1 MKKRIISLLMALVL
15 AFSLLPTAA
24 FAADHADQVRV
35 IVENTTYTAADA
47 PWTGTLV
54 DKWVDLKSDS
64 TMMSC
69 MVDALGSYSQTGAE
83 SGYISEINGLRAG
96 AGNYMAGWMGTLNDW
111 FTNAGFSEF
120 TVKDGTLKAGDEIH
134 LMYSM
139 NGGEDLGGS
148 WGNTDK
154 TVKNVTFSAGTLDK
168 AFDKDAHEYTLTIP
182 ADVSSV
188 VVTPT
193 ASNKNYQ
200 VRTSVGGTEYAR
212 TAEVPVADGAVIT
225 VKCGDPSWPSMNDN
239 DGEAQSYT
247 FKVEQEGANRAPTI
261 RGDAVAEATLEV
273 GMSYTLDLSKIFVDV
288 NGDELTYQVSVN
300 GAKAAAAAPSY
311 TYTPDAAGTVT
322 LAFTASD
329 GALTSEP
336 YTVTLHVNEVGHAYP
351 FEFKGLHSAQLSD
364 IKVYTYTDGV
374 KGTQNLLEGKSTE
387 ADGYKLKYTTEL
399 AAGDYWV
406 DGYDANGDCNGGLA
420 VSVAVGGGEISLSR
434 VNEIYATNS
443 GWVKDTDYSISYQLV
458 MADGTERESTL
469 GTANSYGTAYTS
481 GLYVAGETVKA
492 TLTPIGDKA
501 ADYVATT
508 VTKTASDTKDGYA
521 LSISAAIPAATT
533 VTVKAPAGSTV
544 SVGTFR
550 NYWSYEF
557 AEPTAVTDDA
567 DGVTASFTLA
577 VVPERDSYMN
587 YNYHFVRVQHPD
599 GVTYWT
605 FGKWNTAQTI
615 TVTSEDL
622 HIGDAKN
629 TKDSVYRFDQNMYDR
644 ADIYLNVNRQGYI
657 NMETG
662 ATRELDAFRN
672 WQAIESFM
680 NTQIALPDMHY
691 QVIDFDGNPSDVVSV
706 TPDANNSS
714 LATLTANKAG
724 TAIVLVTYD
733 AMTHMQ
739 GQSSTDSK
747 VFSAIWPECTGVFVV
762 SVDNDGSAIETNM
775 EIARPGVNVTKD
787 EQKYLD
793 AEHDILFYLGNAGAS
808 YTFTP
813 ESGTTVSVARSTV
826 SDKLTFSGFTT
837 DGVAVDSET
846 GAVTVTGL
854 TTGRHIIRVEKNG
867 TATYQVVTARQVS
880 YDLVDADGNV
890 LPANTEYKA
899 GDTVYLQFHDLLSPK
914 EKLSG
919 VYNHTFILYYE
930 DADGNKYQSAAP
942 AGFGGMYDFNGN
954 PVRQR
959 ITITIPKDCSTL
971 SYDLTGAIKIGGFGG
986 VPTHRSV
993 SYTKGIDRQY
1003 GTSAAAVLAQLPALS
1018 LKLEG
1023 WHVNDA
1029 IEKINAIGTVTPDSG
1044 DAIAAARSAYDALTA
1059 AQKEQ
1064 VTNADVLTAAEA
1076 RYTDVVAIDGAE
1088 KAIDAIGEV
1097 TLTSGDAIAAARAA
1111 YDALTDSQKAE
1122 VSNYDTLLAAEARLA
1137 ELEDAA
1143 ARAAYAENAYQTT
1156 GDLLETLG
1164 TPDVGSVGGEWM
1176 VIGLARSGRTV
1187 PDGYYENVVKYVQ
1200 ENCDADERLDENRA
1214 TDNAR
1219 VILALTAIGKDVT
1232 NVGGHNLLAGLDE
1245 MSYVTYQG
1253 INGPIWTLIAL
1264 DSHDYAPQGDVT
1276 REKLI
1281 DAILGAQLP
1290 DGGWDMMGKAADTD
1304 ITAMAIQALAPYYDT
1319 NDAVKAAVD
1328 KALDALSA
1336 MQNDDGTF
1344 STAFSG
1350 KTSESTAQV
1359 IVALTALGI
1368 NPATD
1373 SRFIKNGV
1381 NAVDGLCSFYVDGGG
1396 FRHIASGDLDGMAT
1410 EQSYYAL
1417 AAYYRLLAG
1426 QTSLYDMSDV
1436 TITPAPVT
1444 PDQPTN
1450 PDKPSTGDR
1459 GVMLWVAAL
1468 GVSGLAAAAVVG
1480 SKKREE
1486 A

>member
-83 SGYISEINGLRAG
+83 SGYISEINDLRAG
-96 AGNYMAGWMGTLNDW
+96 AGGAMSGWMGTLNDW
-111 FTNAGFSEF
+111 FTNFGFSEF

-168 AFDKDAHEYTLTIP
+168 AFEKNTHEYTLTIP
-182 ADVSSV
+182 ADVSGV

-225 VKCGDPSWPSMNDN
+225 VKCGDPSWPSMNAN

-261 RGDAVAEATLEV
+261 RGDAAAEATLEV

-336 YTVTLHVNEVGHAYP
+336 YTVTLHVYEKGHAYP

-406 DGYDANGDCNGGLA
+406 DGYDANGDFNGGT
-420 VSVAVGGGEISLSR
+420 VISVAMGGGEVTLGR
-434 VNEIYATNS
+434 VYQIYASNS

-469 GTANSYGTAYTS
+469 GTADSWGTVYTS
-481 GLYVAGETVKA
+481 GLYAAGDTVNA

-501 ADYVATT
+501 AGYLATT
-508 VTKTASDTKDGYA
+508 VTKTTDASSGG
-521 LSISAAIPAATT
+521 LSMSASVPAAIDVT
-533 VTVKAPAGSTV
+533 VTAPAGSTI
-544 SVGTFR
+544 STGTFG
-550 NYWSYEF
+550 SYYTYQF
-557 AEPTAVTDDA
+557 FTAESVENVGGNVKATFRVPT
-567 DGVTASFTLA
+567 S
-577 VVPERDSYMN
+577 SYN
-587 YNYHFVRVQHPD
+587 HFLRVQNPD

-605 FGKWNTAQTI
+605 FAKWTSAQDI
-615 TVTSEDL
+615 TVTKEDL
-622 HIGDAKN
+622 HIGEKDC
-629 TKDSVYRFDQNMYDR
+629 TKDSVYRFDKNMYDR
-644 ADIYLNVNRQGYI
+644 AGIYLNVNRQGYI
-657 NMETG
+657 NMESG

-672 WQAIESFM
+672 WQAIEGFM
-680 NTQIALPDMHY
+680 NSQIALPDMHY

-739 GQSSTDSK
+739 GQSSTDNK

-775 EIARPGVNVTKD
+775 EIARPGINVTKD
-787 EQKYLD
+787 EQKYID

-880 YDLVDADGNV
+880 YDLVDANGNV

-899 GDTVYLQFHDLLSPK
+899 GDKVYVQFHDLISPQ

-919 VYNHTFILYYE
+919 VYNFNFSLYYE
-930 DADGNKYQSAAP
+930 GENGTFFQSKP
-942 AGFGGMYDFNGN
+942 GSPFGVYDFSGN
-954 PVRQR
+954 PVRQL
-959 ITITIPKDCSTL
+959 IEITIPEGWTDL
-971 SYDLTGAIKIGGFGG
+971 AYDLTGAIKVGGFGG
-986 VPTHRSV
+986 VPTHRGV
-993 SYTKGIDRQY
+993 SYTKGMDRQY
-1003 GTSAAAVLAQLPALS
+1003 GTSPAAVLAQLPALS

-1044 DAIAAARSAYDALTA
+1044 DAIAAARSAYDALTDS
-1059 AQKEQ
+1059 QKAE
-1064 VTNADVLTAAEA
+1064 VNNYDTLLAAEA
-1076 RYTDVVAIDGAE
+1076 RYTDVVAIDGVE

-1122 VSNYDTLLAAEARLA
+1122 VSNYNTLLAAEARLA

-1164 TPDVGSVGGEWM
+1164 TPNVGSVGGEWM
-1176 VIGLARSGRTV
+1176 VIGLTRSGRTV

-1200 ENCDADERLDENRA
+1200 ENC
-1214 TDNAR
+1214 NA
-1219 VILALTAIGKDVT
+1219 
-1232 NVGGHNLLAGLDE
+1232 DE

-1373 SRFIKNGV
+1373 SRFIKNGL

-1444 PDQPTN
+1444 PDQPDQPTN

>member
-69 MVDALGSYSQTGAE
+69 MVDALGSYPQTGAE
-83 SGYISEINGLRAG
+83 SNYISEINGLSSQGG
-96 AGNYMAGWMGTLNDW
+96 AMSGWMGTLNDW
-111 FTNAGFSEF
+111 FTNEGFGAF
-120 TVKDGTLKAGDEIH
+120 TAAKGTLKAGDEIRI
-134 LMYSM
+134 MYTC
-139 NGGEDLGGS
+139 NYGEDLGGS
-148 WGNTDK
+148 WSNTDK
-154 TVKNVTFSAGTLDK
+154 TVKNVAFSAGTLDK
-168 AFDKDAHEYTLTIP
+168 AFEKNTHEYTLTIP

-225 VKCGDPSWPSMNDN
+225 VKCGDPSWPSMNPN

-261 RGDAVAEATLEV
+261 RGDAAAEATLEV

-336 YTVTLHVNEVGHAYP
+336 YTVTLHVYEKGHAYP
-351 FEFKGLHSAQLSD
+351 FEFKGLHNAQLSD

-406 DGYDANGDCNGGLA
+406 DGYDANGDFNGGT
-420 VSVAVGGGEISLSR
+420 VISVAVGGGEVTLGR
-434 VNEIYATNS
+434 VYQIYASNS
-443 GWVKDTDYSISYQLV
+443 GWVKDTDYSVSYQLV

-469 GTANSYGTAYTS
+469 GTADSWGTVYTS
-481 GLYVAGETVKA
+481 GLYAAGDTVNA

-501 ADYVATT
+501 AGYLATT
-508 VTKTASDTKDGYA
+508 VTKTTDASSGG
-521 LSISAAIPAATT
+521 LSMSASVPAAIDVT
-533 VTVKAPAGSTV
+533 VTAPAGSSIST
-544 SVGTFR
+544 GTFG
-550 NYWSYEF
+550 SYYTYQF
-557 AEPTAVTDDA
+557 FTAESVENVGGNVKATFRVPT
-567 DGVTASFTLA
+567 S
-577 VVPERDSYMN
+577 SYN
-587 YNYHFVRVQHPD
+587 HFLRVQNPD

-605 FGKWNTAQTI
+605 FAKWTSAQDI
-615 TVTSEDL
+615 TVTKEDL
-622 HIGDAKN
+622 HIGEKDC
-629 TKDSVYRFDQNMYDR
+629 TKDSVYRFDKNMYDR
-644 ADIYLNVNRQGYI
+644 AGIYLNVNRQGYI
-657 NMETG
+657 NMESG

-672 WQAIESFM
+672 WQAIESFS
-680 NTQIALPDMHY
+680 NSQIALPDMHY
-691 QVIDFDGNPSDVVSV
+691 QVIDFDGNPSDVVFV
-706 TPDANNSS
+706 TPDANNSG

-747 VFSAIWPECTGVFVV
+747 VFSAIWPELTGVFVV
-762 SVDNDGSAIETNM
+762 SVDNDGSAIETNTFLDRM
-775 EIARPGVNVTKD
+775 NANVTKD
-787 EQKYLD
+787 EQKYID

-899 GDTVYLQFHDLLSPK
+899 GDKVYVQFHDLISPK

-919 VYNHTFILYYE
+919 VYNFNFSLYYE
-930 DADGNKYQSAAP
+930 GENGTFFQSKP
-942 AGFGGMYDFNGN
+942 GSPFGVYDFSGN
-954 PVRQR
+954 PVRQL
-959 ITITIPKDCSTL
+959 IEITIPEGWTDL
-971 SYDLTGAIKIGGFGG
+971 AYDLTGAIKVGGFGG
-986 VPTHRSV
+986 VPTHRGV

-1044 DAIAAARSAYDALTA
+1044 DAIAAARSAYDALTD

-1064 VTNADVLTAAEA
+1064 VTNADTLTAAEA
-1076 RYTDVVAIDGAE
+1076 RYTDVIAIDGVE

-1122 VSNYDTLLAAEARLA
+1122 VNNYNTLLAAEARLA

-1164 TPDVGSVGGEWM
+1164 TPNVGSVGGEWM

-1219 VILALTAIGKDVT
+1219 VILALTSIGKDVT

-1373 SRFIKNGV
+1373 SRFIKNGL

>member
-1 MKKRIISLLMALVL
+1 
-15 AFSLLPTAA
+15 
-24 FAADHADQVRV
+24 
-35 IVENTTYTAADA
+35 
-47 PWTGTLV
+47 
-54 DKWVDLKSDS
+54 
-64 TMMSC
+64 
-69 MVDALGSYSQTGAE
+69 
-83 SGYISEINGLRAG
+83 
-96 AGNYMAGWMGTLNDW
+96 MGTLNDW
-111 FTNAGFSEF
+111 FTNEGFGAF
-120 TVKDGTLKAGDEIH
+120 TAAKGTLKAGDEIH

-139 NGGEDLGGS
+139 NGGEDLGGI

-261 RGDAVAEATLEV
+261 RGDAAAEAALEV

-336 YTVTLHVNEVGHAYP
+336 YTVTLHVYEKGHAYP
-351 FEFKGLHSAQLSD
+351 FEFKGLHSMQLSD

-406 DGYDANGDCNGGLA
+406 DGYDANGDFNGGLA

-469 GTANSYGTAYTS
+469 GTANPYGTAYTS

-501 ADYVATT
+501 AGYLATT

-521 LSISAAIPAATT
+521 LSMSASIPAAIDVT
-533 VTVKAPAGSTV
+533 VTAPAGSTI
-544 SVGTFR
+544 STGTFG
-550 NYWSYEF
+550 SYYTYQF
-557 AEPTAVTDDA
+557 FTAESVENVGGNVKATFRVPTT
-567 DGVTASFTLA
+567 TS
-577 VVPERDSYMN
+577 SYN
-587 YNYHFVRVQHPD
+587 HFLRVQNPD

-605 FGKWNTAQTI
+605 FAKWTSAQDI
-615 TVTSEDL
+615 TVTKEDL
-622 HIGDAKN
+622 HIGEMDC
-629 TKDSVYRFDQNMYDR
+629 TKDSVYRFDKNVYDR

-657 NMETG
+657 NMKSG

-672 WQAIESFM
+672 WQAIEGYM
-680 NTQIALPDMHY
+680 NNQIALPDMHY

-775 EIARPGVNVTKD
+775 EIARPGVNVTKN
-787 EQKYLD
+787 EQKYID
-793 AEHDILFYLGNAGAS
+793 AEHDILFYLGNDGAS

-880 YDLVDADGNV
+880 YDLVDANGNV

-899 GDTVYLQFHDLLSPK
+899 GDKVYVQFHDLISPQ

-919 VYNHTFILYYE
+919 VYNFSFSLYYE
-930 DADGNKYQSAAP
+930 GENGTFFQSKP
-942 AGFGGMYDFNGN
+942 GSPYGVYDFSGN
-954 PVRQR
+954 PVRQL
-959 ITITIPKDCSTL
+959 IEITIPEGWTDL
-971 SYDLTGAIKIGGFGG
+971 AYDLTGAIKVGGFGG
-986 VPTHRSV
+986 VPTHRGV
-993 SYTKGIDRQY
+993 SYTKGMDRQY
-1003 GTSAAAVLAQLPALS
+1003 GTSPAAVLAQLPALS

-1044 DAIAAARSAYDALTA
+1044 AAIAAARSAYNALTA

-1122 VSNYDTLLAAEARLA
+1122 VSNYNTLLAAEARFA
-1137 ELEDAA
+1137 ELKDAA

-1164 TPDVGSVGGEWM
+1164 TPNVGSVGGEWM

-1200 ENCDADERLDENRA
+1200 ENCDA
-1214 TDNAR
+1214 
-1219 VILALTAIGKDVT
+1219 
-1232 NVGGHNLLAGLDE
+1232 DE

>member
-1 MKKRIISLLMALVL
+1 
-15 AFSLLPTAA
+15 
-24 FAADHADQVRV
+24 
-35 IVENTTYTAADA
+35 
-47 PWTGTLV
+47 
-54 DKWVDLKSDS
+54 
-64 TMMSC
+64 MMSC
-69 MVDALGSYSQTGAE
+69 MVDALGSYPQTGAE
-83 SGYISEINGLRAG
+83 SGYISEINGLKAG
-96 AGNYMAGWMGTLNDW
+96 AGGNYMAGWMGTLNDW
-111 FTNAGFSEF
+111 FTNEGFGAF
-120 TVKDGTLKAGDEIH
+120 TAAKGTLKAGDEIH

-139 NGGEDLGGS
+139 NGGEDLGGI

-261 RGDAVAEATLEV
+261 RGDAAAEAALEV

-336 YTVTLHVNEVGHAYP
+336 YTATLHVYEKGHAYP
-351 FEFKGLHSAQLSD
+351 FEFKGLHSMQLSD
-364 IKVYTYTDGV
+364 IKVYTYTNGV

-406 DGYDANGDCNGGLA
+406 DGYDANGDFNGGLA

-469 GTANSYGTAYTS
+469 GTANPYGTAYTS

-501 ADYVATT
+501 AGYLATT

-521 LSISAAIPAATT
+521 LSMSASIPSAIDVT
-533 VTVKAPAGSTV
+533 VTAPAGSTI
-544 SVGTFR
+544 STGTFG
-550 NYWSYEF
+550 SYYTYQF
-557 AEPTAVTDDA
+557 FTAESVENVGGNVKATFRVPTT
-567 DGVTASFTLA
+567 TS
-577 VVPERDSYMN
+577 SYN
-587 YNYHFVRVQHPD
+587 HFLRVQNPD

-605 FGKWNTAQTI
+605 FAKWTSAQDI
-615 TVTSEDL
+615 TVTKEDL
-622 HIGDAKN
+622 HIGEMDC
-629 TKDSVYRFDQNMYDR
+629 TKDSVYRFDKNVYDR

-657 NMETG
+657 NMKSG

-672 WQAIESFM
+672 WQAIEGFM
-680 NTQIALPDMHY
+680 NNQIALPDMHY

-787 EQKYLD
+787 EQKYID
-793 AEHDILFYLGNAGAS
+793 AEHDILFYLGNDGAS

-880 YDLVDADGNV
+880 YDLVDANGNV

-899 GDTVYLQFHDLLSPK
+899 GDKVYVQFHDLISPQ

-919 VYNHTFILYYE
+919 VYNFSFSLYYE
-930 DADGNKYQSAAP
+930 GENGTFFQSKP
-942 AGFGGMYDFNGN
+942 GSPYGVYDFSGN
-954 PVRQR
+954 PVRQL
-959 ITITIPKDCSTL
+959 IEITIPEGWTDL
-971 SYDLTGAIKIGGFGG
+971 AYDLTGAIKVGGFGG
-986 VPTHRSV
+986 VPTHRGV
-993 SYTKGIDRQY
+993 SYTKGMDRQY
-1003 GTSAAAVLAQLPALS
+1003 GTSPAAVLAQLPALS

-1122 VSNYDTLLAAEARLA
+1122 VSNYNTLLAAEARFA
-1137 ELEDAA
+1137 ELKDAA

-1164 TPDVGSVGGEWM
+1164 TPNVGSVGGEWM

-1200 ENCDADERLDENRA
+1200 ENCDA
-1214 TDNAR
+1214 
-1219 VILALTAIGKDVT
+1219 
-1232 NVGGHNLLAGLDE
+1232 DE

>member
-69 MVDALGSYSQTGAE
+69 MVDALGSYPQTGAE
-83 SGYISEINGLRAG
+83 SGYISEINGLKAG
-96 AGNYMAGWMGTLNDW
+96 AGGNYMAGWMGTLNDW
-111 FTNAGFSEF
+111 FTNEGFGAF
-120 TVKDGTLKAGDEIH
+120 TAAKGTLKAGDEIH

-139 NGGEDLGGS
+139 NGGEDLGGI

-261 RGDAVAEATLEV
+261 RGDAAAEATLEV

-406 DGYDANGDCNGGLA
+406 DGYDANGDFNGGLA
-420 VSVAVGGGEISLSR
+420 ISVAVGGGDVTVSR
-434 VNEIYATNS
+434 VYQIYASNS

-501 ADYVATT
+501 AGYLATT

-521 LSISAAIPAATT
+521 LSMSASIPAAIDVT
-533 VTVKAPAGSTV
+533 VTAPAGSTI
-544 SVGTFR
+544 STGTFG
-550 NYWSYEF
+550 SYYTYQF
-557 AEPTAVTDDA
+557 FTAESVENVGGNVKATFRVPTT
-567 DGVTASFTLA
+567 TS
-577 VVPERDSYMN
+577 SYN
-587 YNYHFVRVQHPD
+587 HFLRVQNPD

-605 FGKWNTAQTI
+605 FAKWTESQNI
-615 TVTSEDL
+615 TVTKEDL

-629 TKDSVYRFDQNMYDR
+629 TKDSVYRFDKNMYDR
-644 ADIYLNVNRQGYI
+644 AGIYLNVNRQGYI

-672 WQAIESFM
+672 WQAIENAS

-691 QVIDFDGNPSDVVSV
+691 QVVDFNGNPSDVVSI
-706 TPDANNSS
+706 TPDANNSNI
-714 LATLTANKAG
+714 ATMKANKAG

-775 EIARPGVNVTKD
+775 EIARPGVKVTKD
-787 EQKYLD
+787 EQKYID
-793 AEHDILFYLGNAGAS
+793 AEHDILFYLGNVGAS

-899 GDTVYLQFHDLLSPK
+899 GDKVYVQFHDLISPK

-919 VYNHTFILYYE
+919 VYNHNFSLYYE
-930 DADGNKYQSAAP
+930 GENGTFFQSKP
-942 AGFGGMYDFNGN
+942 GSPFGVYDFSGN
-954 PVRQR
+954 PVRQL
-959 ITITIPKDCSTL
+959 IEITIPEGWTDL
-971 SYDLTGAIKIGGFGG
+971 AYDLTGAIKVGGFGG
-986 VPTHRSV
+986 VPTHRGV
-993 SYTKGIDRQY
+993 SYTKGMDRQY

-1044 DAIAAARSAYDALTA
+1044 DAIAAARSAYDALTD

-1064 VTNADVLTAAEA
+1064 VTNADTLTAAEA

-1122 VSNYDTLLAAEARLA
+1122 VSNYNTLLAAEARLA
-1137 ELEDAA
+1137 ELKDAA

-1164 TPDVGSVGGEWM
+1164 TPNVGSVGGEWM

-1373 SRFIKNGV
+1373 SRFIKNGL

>member
-96 AGNYMAGWMGTLNDW
+96 AGGNYMAGWMGTLNDW

-154 TVKNVTFSAGTLDK
+154 TVKNVMFSAGTLDK
-168 AFDKDAHEYTLTIP
+168 AFDKNTHEYTLTIP

-261 RGDAVAEATLEV
+261 RGDAAAEATLEV

-336 YTVTLHVNEVGHAYP
+336 YTVTLHVYEKGHAYP

-406 DGYDANGDCNGGLA
+406 DGYDANGDFNGGT
-420 VSVAVGGGEISLSR
+420 VISVAVGGGEVTLGR
-434 VNEIYATNS
+434 VYQIYASNS

-469 GTANSYGTAYTS
+469 GTADSWGTVYTS
-481 GLYVAGETVKA
+481 GLYAAGDTVKA

-501 ADYVATT
+501 AGYLATT
-508 VTKTASDTKDGYA
+508 VTKTTDASSGG
-521 LSISAAIPAATT
+521 LSMSASVPAAIDVT
-533 VTVKAPAGSTV
+533 VTAPAGSTI
-544 SVGTFR
+544 STGTFG
-550 NYWSYEF
+550 SYYTYQF
-557 AEPTAVTDDA
+557 FTAESVENVGGNVKATFRVPT
-567 DGVTASFTLA
+567 S
-577 VVPERDSYMN
+577 SYN
-587 YNYHFVRVQHPD
+587 HFLRVQNPD

-605 FGKWNTAQTI
+605 FAKWTSAQDI
-615 TVTSEDL
+615 TVTKEDL
-622 HIGDAKN
+622 HIGETDC
-629 TKDSVYRFDQNMYDR
+629 TKDSVYRFDKNVYDR
-644 ADIYLNVNRQGYI
+644 AGIYLNINRQGYI
-657 NMETG
+657 NMESG

-672 WQAIESFM
+672 WQAIENFM
-680 NTQIALPDMHY
+680 NSQIALPDMHY

-775 EIARPGVNVTKD
+775 EIARPGINVTKD
-787 EQKYLD
+787 EQKYID

-899 GDTVYLQFHDLLSPK
+899 GDKVYVQFHDLISPK

-919 VYNHTFILYYE
+919 VYNFNFSLYYE
-930 DADGNKYQSAAP
+930 GENGTFFQSKP
-942 AGFGGMYDFNGN
+942 GSPFGVYDFSGN
-954 PVRQR
+954 PVRQL
-959 ITITIPKDCSTL
+959 IEITIPEGWTDL
-971 SYDLTGAIKIGGFGG
+971 AYDLTGAIKVGGFGG
-986 VPTHRSV
+986 VPTHRGV

-1122 VSNYDTLLAAEARLA
+1122 VSNYDTLLAAEARFA
-1137 ELEDAA
+1137 ELKDAA

-1164 TPDVGSVGGEWM
+1164 TPNVGSVGGEWM

>member
-83 SGYISEINGLRAG
+83 SGYISEINDLRAG
-96 AGNYMAGWMGTLNDW
+96 AGGAMSGWMGTLNDW
-111 FTNAGFSEF
+111 FTNFGFSEF

-148 WGNTDK
+148 WENTDK
-154 TVKNVTFSAGTLDK
+154 TVKDVTFSAGTLDK

-182 ADVSSV
+182 ADVSGV

-225 VKCGDPSWPSMNDN
+225 VKCGDPSWPSMNAN

-261 RGDAVAEATLEV
+261 RGDAAAEATLEV

-336 YTVTLHVNEVGHAYP
+336 YTVTLHVYEKGHAYP
-351 FEFKGLHSAQLSD
+351 FEFKGLHNAQLSD

-406 DGYDANGDCNGGLA
+406 DGYDANGDFNGGTA
-420 VSVAVGGGEISLSR
+420 ISVAVGGGEVTLGR
-434 VNEIYATNS
+434 VYQIYASNS
-443 GWVKDTDYSISYQLV
+443 GWVKDTDYSVSYQLV

-469 GTANSYGTAYTS
+469 GTADSWGTVYTS
-481 GLYVAGETVKA
+481 GLYVAGDTVKA

-501 ADYVATT
+501 AGYLATT
-508 VTKTASDTKDGYA
+508 VTKTTDASSGG
-521 LSISAAIPAATT
+521 LSMSASVPAAIDVT
-533 VTVKAPAGSTV
+533 VTAPAGSSIST
-544 SVGTFR
+544 GTFG
-550 NYWSYEF
+550 SYYTYQF
-557 AEPTAVTDDA
+557 FTAESVENVGGNVKATFRVPT
-567 DGVTASFTLA
+567 S
-577 VVPERDSYMN
+577 SYN
-587 YNYHFVRVQHPD
+587 HFLRVQNPD

-605 FGKWNTAQTI
+605 FAKWTSAQDI
-615 TVTSEDL
+615 TVTKEDL
-622 HIGDAKN
+622 HIGETDC
-629 TKDSVYRFDQNMYDR
+629 TKDSVYRFDKNMYDR
-644 ADIYLNVNRQGYI
+644 AGIYLNVNRQGYI
-657 NMETG
+657 NMESG

-672 WQAIESFM
+672 WQAIENFM
-680 NTQIALPDMHY
+680 NSQIALPDMHY

-775 EIARPGVNVTKD
+775 EIARPGINVTKD
-787 EQKYLD
+787 EQKYID

-899 GDTVYLQFHDLLSPK
+899 GDKVYVQFHDLISPK

-919 VYNHTFILYYE
+919 VYNFNFSLYYE
-930 DADGNKYQSAAP
+930 GENGTFFQSKP
-942 AGFGGMYDFNGN
+942 GSPFGVYDFSGN
-954 PVRQR
+954 PVRQL
-959 ITITIPKDCSTL
+959 IEITIPEGWTDL
-971 SYDLTGAIKIGGFGG
+971 AYDLTGAIKVGGFGG
-986 VPTHRSV
+986 VPTHRGV

-1044 DAIAAARSAYDALTA
+1044 DAIAAARSAYDALTDS
-1059 AQKEQ
+1059 QKAE
-1064 VTNADVLTAAEA
+1064 VNNYDTLLAAEA
-1076 RYTDVVAIDGAE
+1076 RYTDVVAIDGVE

-1122 VSNYDTLLAAEARLA
+1122 VSNYNTLLAAEARLA

-1164 TPDVGSVGGEWM
+1164 TPNVGSVGGEWM

-1200 ENCDADERLDENRA
+1200 ENCNADERLDENRA

-1373 SRFIKNGV
+1373 SRFIKNGL

>member
-96 AGNYMAGWMGTLNDW
+96 AGGAMAGWMGTLNDW
-111 FTNAGFSEF
+111 FTNFGFSEF

-225 VKCGDPSWPSMNDN
+225 VKCGDPSWPSMNAN

-261 RGDAVAEATLEV
+261 RGDAAAEATLEV

-336 YTVTLHVNEVGHAYP
+336 YTVTLHVYEKGHAYP

-406 DGYDANGDCNGGLA
+406 DGYDANGDFNGGT
-420 VSVAVGGGEISLSR
+420 VISVAVGGGEVTLGR
-434 VNEIYATNS
+434 VYQIYASNS
-443 GWVKDTDYSISYQLV
+443 GWVKDTDYSVSYQLV

-469 GTANSYGTAYTS
+469 GTADSWGTVYTS
-481 GLYVAGETVKA
+481 GLYVAGDTVNA

-501 ADYVATT
+501 AGYLATT
-508 VTKTASDTKDGYA
+508 VTKTTDASSGG
-521 LSISAAIPAATT
+521 LSMSASIPAAIDVT
-533 VTVKAPAGSTV
+533 VTAPAGSTI
-544 SVGTFR
+544 STGTFG
-550 NYWSYEF
+550 SYYTYQF
-557 AEPTAVTDDA
+557 FTAESVENVGGNVKATFRVPT
-567 DGVTASFTLA
+567 S
-577 VVPERDSYMN
+577 SYN
-587 YNYHFVRVQHPD
+587 HFLRVQNPD

-605 FGKWNTAQTI
+605 FAKWTSAQDI
-615 TVTSEDL
+615 TVTKEDL
-622 HIGDAKN
+622 HIGETDC
-629 TKDSVYRFDQNMYDR
+629 TKDSVYRFDKNMYDR
-644 ADIYLNVNRQGYI
+644 AGIYLNVNRQGYI
-657 NMETG
+657 NMESG

-672 WQAIESFM
+672 WQAIENFM
-680 NTQIALPDMHY
+680 NSQIALPDMHY

-747 VFSAIWPECTGVFVV
+747 VFSAIWPELTGVFVV

-775 EIARPGVNVTKD
+775 EIARPGIKVTKD
-787 EQKYLD
+787 EQKYID

-899 GDTVYLQFHDLLSPK
+899 GDKVYVQFHDLISPK

-919 VYNHTFILYYE
+919 VYNFNFSLYYE
-930 DADGNKYQSAAP
+930 GENGTFFQSKP
-942 AGFGGMYDFNGN
+942 GSPFGVYDFSGN
-954 PVRQR
+954 PVRQL
-959 ITITIPKDCSTL
+959 IEITIPEGWTDL
-971 SYDLTGAIKIGGFGG
+971 AYDLTGAIKVGGFGG
-986 VPTHRSV
+986 VPTHRGV

-1044 DAIAAARSAYDALTA
+1044 DAIAAARSAYDALTD

-1064 VTNADVLTAAEA
+1064 VTNADTLTAAEA
-1076 RYTDVVAIDGAE
+1076 RYTDVIAIDGVE

-1137 ELEDAA
+1137 ELKDAA

-1164 TPDVGSVGGEWM
+1164 TPNVGSVGGEWM

-1373 SRFIKNGV
+1373 SRFIKNGL

-1444 PDQPTN
+1444 PDQPDQPTN

>member
-69 MVDALGSYSQTGAE
+69 MVDALGSYPQTGAE
-83 SGYISEINGLRAG
+83 SGCISEINGLKAG
-96 AGNYMAGWMGTLNDW
+96 AGGNYMAGWMGTLNDW
-111 FTNAGFSEF
+111 FTNEGFGAF
-120 TVKDGTLKAGDEIH
+120 TAAKGTLKAGDEIH

-148 WGNTDK
+148 WENTDK

-168 AFDKDAHEYTLTIP
+168 AFEKNTHEYTLTIP
-182 ADVSSV
+182 ADVSGV

-225 VKCGDPSWPSMNDN
+225 VKCGDPSWPSMNAN

-261 RGDAVAEATLEV
+261 RGDAAAEATLEV

-336 YTVTLHVNEVGHAYP
+336 YTVTLYVYEKGHAYP
-351 FEFKGLHSAQLSD
+351 FEFKGLHNAQLSD

-406 DGYDANGDCNGGLA
+406 DGYDANGDFNGGS
-420 VSVAVGGGEISLSR
+420 VISVAVGGGEVTLGR
-434 VNEIYATNS
+434 VYQIYASNS

-469 GTANSYGTAYTS
+469 GTADSWGTVYTS
-481 GLYVAGETVKA
+481 GLYAAGDTVKA

-501 ADYVATT
+501 AGYLATT
-508 VTKTASDTKDGYA
+508 VTKTTDASSGG
-521 LSISAAIPAATT
+521 LSMSASIPAAIDVT
-533 VTVKAPAGSTV
+533 VTAPAGSSIST
-544 SVGTFR
+544 GTFG
-550 NYWSYEF
+550 SYYTYQF
-557 AEPTAVTDDA
+557 FTAESVENVGGNVKATFRVPT
-567 DGVTASFTLA
+567 S
-577 VVPERDSYMN
+577 SYN
-587 YNYHFVRVQHPD
+587 HFLRVQNPD

-605 FGKWNTAQTI
+605 FAKWTSAQDI
-615 TVTSEDL
+615 TVTKEDL
-622 HIGDAKN
+622 HIGEKDC
-629 TKDSVYRFDQNMYDR
+629 TKDSVYRFDKNMYDR
-644 ADIYLNVNRQGYI
+644 AGIYLNVNRQGYI
-657 NMETG
+657 NMESG

-672 WQAIESFM
+672 WQAIESFS
-680 NTQIALPDMHY
+680 NSQIALPDMHY

-706 TPDANNSS
+706 TPDANNSG

-747 VFSAIWPECTGVFVV
+747 VFSAIWPELTGVFVV
-762 SVDNDGSAIETNM
+762 SVDNDGSAIETNTFLDRM
-775 EIARPGVNVTKD
+775 NANVTKD
-787 EQKYLD
+787 EQKYID

-854 TTGRHIIRVEKNG
+854 ITGRHIIRVEKNG

-899 GDTVYLQFHDLLSPK
+899 GDKVYVQFHDLISPK

-919 VYNHTFILYYE
+919 VYNFNFSLYYE
-930 DADGNKYQSAAP
+930 GENGTFFQSKP
-942 AGFGGMYDFNGN
+942 GSPFGVYDFSGN
-954 PVRQR
+954 PVRQL
-959 ITITIPKDCSTL
+959 IEITIPEGWTDL
-971 SYDLTGAIKIGGFGG
+971 AYDLTGAIKVGGFGG
-986 VPTHRSV
+986 VPTHRGV

-1044 DAIAAARSAYDALTA
+1044 DAIAAARSAYDALTD

-1064 VTNADVLTAAEA
+1064 VTNADTLTAAEA
-1076 RYTDVVAIDGAE
+1076 RYTDVIAIDGVE

-1122 VSNYDTLLAAEARLA
+1122 VNNYNTLLAAEARLA

-1164 TPDVGSVGGEWM
+1164 TPNVGSVGGEWM

-1373 SRFIKNGV
+1373 SRFIKNGL

>member
-69 MVDALGSYSQTGAE
+69 LVDALGSYSQTGAE
-83 SGYISEINGLRAG
+83 SGYISEINDLRAG
-96 AGNYMAGWMGTLNDW
+96 AGGAMSGWMGTLNDW
-111 FTNAGFSEF
+111 FTNFGFSEF

-154 TVKNVTFSAGTLDK
+154 TVKDVTFSAGTLDK

-225 VKCGDPSWPSMNDN
+225 VKCGDPSWPSMNAN

-261 RGDAVAEATLEV
+261 RGDAAAEATLEV

-336 YTVTLHVNEVGHAYP
+336 YTVTLHVYEKGHAYP

-406 DGYDANGDCNGGLA
+406 DGYDANGDFNGGT
-420 VSVAVGGGEISLSR
+420 VISVAVGGGEVTLGR
-434 VNEIYATNS
+434 VYQIYASNS

-469 GTANSYGTAYTS
+469 GTADSWGTVYTS
-481 GLYVAGETVKA
+481 GLYAAGDTVKA

-501 ADYVATT
+501 AGYLATT
-508 VTKTASDTKDGYA
+508 VTKTTDASSGG
-521 LSISAAIPAATT
+521 LSMSASIPTAIDVT
-533 VTVKAPAGSTV
+533 VTAPAGSTI
-544 SVGTFR
+544 STGTFG
-550 NYWSYEF
+550 SYYTYQF
-557 AEPTAVTDDA
+557 FTAESVENVGGNVKATFRVPT
-567 DGVTASFTLA
+567 S
-577 VVPERDSYMN
+577 SYN
-587 YNYHFVRVQHPD
+587 HFLRVQNPD

-605 FGKWNTAQTI
+605 FAKWTSAQDI
-615 TVTSEDL
+615 TVTKEDL
-622 HIGDAKN
+622 HIGEKDC
-629 TKDSVYRFDQNMYDR
+629 TKDSVYRFDKNVYDR
-644 ADIYLNVNRQGYI
+644 AGIYLNVNRQGYI
-657 NMETG
+657 NMESG

-672 WQAIESFM
+672 WQAIENFM
-680 NTQIALPDMHY
+680 NSQIALPDMHY

-747 VFSAIWPECTGVFVV
+747 VFSAIWPELTGVFVV

-775 EIARPGVNVTKD
+775 EIARPGIKVTKD
-787 EQKYLD
+787 EQKYID

-880 YDLVDADGNV
+880 YDLVDANGNV

-899 GDTVYLQFHDLLSPK
+899 GDKVYVQFHDLISPK

-919 VYNHTFILYYE
+919 VYNFNFSLYYE
-930 DADGNKYQSAAP
+930 GENGTFFQSKP
-942 AGFGGMYDFNGN
+942 GSPFGVYDFSGN
-954 PVRQR
+954 PVRQL
-959 ITITIPKDCSTL
+959 IEITIPEGWTDL
-971 SYDLTGAIKIGGFGG
+971 AYDLTGAIKVGGFGG
-986 VPTHRSV
+986 VPTHRGV

-1044 DAIAAARSAYDALTA
+1044 DAIAAARSAYDALTD
-1059 AQKEQ
+1059 AQKKQ
-1064 VTNADVLTAAEA
+1064 VTNADTLTAAEA
-1076 RYTDVVAIDGAE
+1076 RYTDVVAIDGVE

-1137 ELEDAA
+1137 ELKDAA

-1164 TPDVGSVGGEWM
+1164 TPNVGSVGGEWM

-1200 ENCDADERLDENRA
+1200 ENCNADERLDENRA

-1373 SRFIKNGV
+1373 SRFIKNGL

>member
-69 MVDALGSYSQTGAE
+69 MVDALGSYPQTGAE
-83 SGYISEINGLRAG
+83 SGYISEINGLKAG
-96 AGNYMAGWMGTLNDW
+96 AGGNYMAGWMGTLNDW
-111 FTNAGFSEF
+111 FTNEGFGAF
-120 TVKDGTLKAGDEIH
+120 TAAKGTLKAGDEIH

-139 NGGEDLGGS
+139 NGGEDLGGI

-261 RGDAVAEATLEV
+261 RGDAAAEAALEV

-336 YTVTLHVNEVGHAYP
+336 YTVTLHVYEKGHAYP
-351 FEFKGLHSAQLSD
+351 FEFKGLHSMQLSD

-406 DGYDANGDCNGGLA
+406 DGYDANGDFNGGLA

-469 GTANSYGTAYTS
+469 GTANPYGTAYTS

-501 ADYVATT
+501 AGYLATT

-521 LSISAAIPAATT
+521 LSMSASIPAAIDVT
-533 VTVKAPAGSTV
+533 VTAPAGSTI
-544 SVGTFR
+544 STGTFG
-550 NYWSYEF
+550 SYYTYQF
-557 AEPTAVTDDA
+557 FTAESVENVGGNVKATFRVPTT
-567 DGVTASFTLA
+567 TS
-577 VVPERDSYMN
+577 SYN
-587 YNYHFVRVQHPD
+587 HFLRVQNPD

-605 FGKWNTAQTI
+605 FAKWTSAQDI
-615 TVTSEDL
+615 TVTKEDL
-622 HIGDAKN
+622 HIGEMDC
-629 TKDSVYRFDQNMYDR
+629 TKDSVYRFDKNVYDR

-657 NMETG
+657 NMKSG

-672 WQAIESFM
+672 WQAIEGFM
-680 NTQIALPDMHY
+680 NNQIALPDMHY

-775 EIARPGVNVTKD
+775 EIARPGVNVTKN
-787 EQKYLD
+787 EQKYID

-880 YDLVDADGNV
+880 YDLVDANGNV

-899 GDTVYLQFHDLLSPK
+899 GDKVYVQFHDLISPQ

-919 VYNHTFILYYE
+919 VYNFSFSLYYE
-930 DADGNKYQSAAP
+930 GENGTFFQSKP
-942 AGFGGMYDFNGN
+942 GSPYGVYDFSGN
-954 PVRQR
+954 PVRQL
-959 ITITIPKDCSTL
+959 IEITIPEGWTDL
-971 SYDLTGAIKIGGFGG
+971 AYDLTGAIKVGGFGG
-986 VPTHRSV
+986 IPTHRGV
-993 SYTKGIDRQY
+993 SYTKGMDRQY
-1003 GTSAAAVLAQLPALS
+1003 GTSPAAVLAQLPALS

-1059 AQKEQ
+1059 AQKKQ

-1122 VSNYDTLLAAEARLA
+1122 VSNYNTLLAAEARFA
-1137 ELEDAA
+1137 ELKDAA

-1164 TPDVGSVGGEWM
+1164 TPNVGSVGGEWM

-1281 DAILGAQLP
+1281 DAILDAQLP

-1373 SRFIKNGV
+1373 SRFIKNGL

>member
-69 MVDALGSYSQTGAE
+69 MVDALGSYPQTGAE
-83 SGYISEINGLRAG
+83 SGYISEINGLKAG
-96 AGNYMAGWMGTLNDW
+96 AGGNYMAGWMGTLNDW
-111 FTNAGFSEF
+111 FTNEGFGAF
-120 TVKDGTLKAGDEIH
+120 TAAKGTLKAGDEIH

-139 NGGEDLGGS
+139 NGGEDLGGI

-261 RGDAVAEATLEV
+261 RGDAAAEATLEV

-336 YTVTLHVNEVGHAYP
+336 YTVTLHVYEKGHAYP
-351 FEFKGLHSAQLSD
+351 FEFKGLHSMQLSD

-406 DGYDANGDCNGGLA
+406 DGYDANGDFNGGLA

-469 GTANSYGTAYTS
+469 GTANPYGTAYTS

-501 ADYVATT
+501 AGYLATT

-521 LSISAAIPAATT
+521 LSMSASIPSAIDVT
-533 VTVKAPAGSTV
+533 VTAPAGSTI
-544 SVGTFR
+544 STGTFG
-550 NYWSYEF
+550 SYYTYQF
-557 AEPTAVTDDA
+557 FTAESVENVGGNVKATFRVLT
-567 DGVTASFTLA
+567 TTS
-577 VVPERDSYMN
+577 SYN
-587 YNYHFVRVQHPD
+587 HFLRVQNPD

-605 FGKWNTAQTI
+605 FAKWTSAQDI
-615 TVTSEDL
+615 TVTKEDL
-622 HIGDAKN
+622 HIGEMDC
-629 TKDSVYRFDQNMYDR
+629 TKDSVYRFDKNVYDR

-657 NMETG
+657 NMKSG

-672 WQAIESFM
+672 WQAIEGFM
-680 NTQIALPDMHY
+680 NNQIALPDMHY

-775 EIARPGVNVTKD
+775 EIARPGVNVTKN
-787 EQKYLD
+787 EQKYID
-793 AEHDILFYLGNAGAS
+793 AEHDILFYLGNDGAS

-880 YDLVDADGNV
+880 YDLVDANGNV

-899 GDTVYLQFHDLLSPK
+899 GDKVYVQFHDLISPQ

-919 VYNHTFILYYE
+919 VYNFSFSLYYE
-930 DADGNKYQSAAP
+930 GENGTFFQSKP
-942 AGFGGMYDFNGN
+942 GSPYGVYDFSGN
-954 PVRQR
+954 PVRQL
-959 ITITIPKDCSTL
+959 IEITIPEGWTDL
-971 SYDLTGAIKIGGFGG
+971 AYDLTGAIKVGGFGG
-986 VPTHRSV
+986 VPTHRGV
-993 SYTKGIDRQY
+993 SYTKGMDRQY
-1003 GTSAAAVLAQLPALS
+1003 GTSPAAVLAQLPALS

-1122 VSNYDTLLAAEARLA
+1122 VSNYNTLLAAEARFA
-1137 ELEDAA
+1137 ELKDAA

-1164 TPDVGSVGGEWM
+1164 TPNVGSVGGEWM

>member
-69 MVDALGSYSQTGAE
+69 MVDALGSYPQTGAE
-83 SGYISEINGLRAG
+83 SGYISEINGLKAG
-96 AGNYMAGWMGTLNDW
+96 AGGNYMAGWMGTLNDW
-111 FTNAGFSEF
+111 FTNEGFGAF
-120 TVKDGTLKAGDEIH
+120 TAAKGTLKAGDEIH

-139 NGGEDLGGS
+139 NGGEDLGGI

-261 RGDAVAEATLEV
+261 RGDAAAETTLEV

-311 TYTPDAAGTVT
+311 TYTPDAAGNVT

-336 YTVTLHVNEVGHAYP
+336 YTVTLHVYEKGHAYP
-351 FEFKGLHSAQLSD
+351 FEFKGLHSMQLSD

-406 DGYDANGDCNGGLA
+406 DGYDANGDFNGGLA

-434 VNEIYATNS
+434 VYQIYASNS

-501 ADYVATT
+501 ADYVAAT
-508 VTKTASDTKDGYA
+508 VTKTASQTKDGSA

-622 HIGDAKN
+622 HIGDSSF
-629 TKDSVYRFDQNMYDR
+629 TKDTVSRFDKNIYDLGNVYLTINQKGYKNMDVGQSFEM
-644 ADIYLNVNRQGYI
+644 NV
-657 NMETG
+657 
-662 ATRELDAFRN
+662 FRN
-672 WQAIESFM
+672 WQAIENYM
-680 NTQIALPDMHY
+680 NTKIALPDVHY
-691 QVIDFDGNPSDVVSV
+691 RVIDENGNDSDVVSV

-714 LATLTANKAG
+714 VASVTANKAG

-733 AMTHMQ
+733 AMTHTEGM
-739 GQSSTDSK
+739 GGTEL
-747 VFSAIWPECTGVFVV
+747 SAIWPEFTGVFVV
-762 SVDNDGSAIETNM
+762 TVDQDGTGIETNM
-775 EIARPGVNVTKD
+775 VVDRLGTSSTA
-787 EQKYLD
+787 LD
-793 AEHDILFYLGNAGAS
+793 AEHDILYYLGSEGAS
-808 YTFTP
+808 YSFKP
-813 ESGTTVSVARSTV
+813 ESGTTVTVARSTV
-826 SDKLTFSGFTT
+826 SDKMTFSGFTA
-837 DGVAVDSET
+837 DGVAVSEDGT
-846 GAVTVTGL
+846 VTVSGL
-854 TTGRHIIRVEKNG
+854 TTGRHIIKVEKNG
-867 TATYQVVTARQVS
+867 VASYQVVTARGIS
-880 YDLVDADGNV
+880 YDLYDEDGNQLAADAELAPGTKV
-890 LPANTEYKA
+890 KVQFNGLINPA
-899 GDTVYLQFHDLLSPK
+899 
-914 EKLSG
+914 EKMAG
-919 VYNHTFILYYE
+919 VYNRTPIVDVKGE
-930 DADGNKYQSAAP
+930 DGTEFVSGQ
-942 AGFGGMYDFNGN
+942 AGWAGTYDFSSTASKQA
-954 PVRQR
+954 V
-959 ITITIPKDCSTL
+959 TVTIPSDWTEYSYAL
-971 SYDLTGAIKIGGFGG
+971 SGAIKAARGFGQATGAHRAARYG
-986 VPTHRSV
+986 VGLGT
-993 SYTKGIDRQY
+993 YTETTIGDVM
-1003 GTSAAAVLAQLPALS
+1003 SQLPALS

-1044 DAIAAARSAYDALTA
+1044 DAIAAARSAYDALTD

-1076 RYTDVVAIDGAE
+1076 RF
-1088 KAIDAIGEV
+1088 
-1097 TLTSGDAIAAARAA
+1097 
-1111 YDALTDSQKAE
+1111 
-1122 VSNYDTLLAAEARLA
+1122 A
-1137 ELEDAA
+1137 ELKDAA

-1164 TPDVGSVGGEWM
+1164 TPNVGSVGGEWM

-1328 KALDALSA
+1328 KALNALSA

>member
-69 MVDALGSYSQTGAE
+69 MVDALGSYPQTGAE
-83 SGYISEINGLRAG
+83 SGYISEINGLKAG
-96 AGNYMAGWMGTLNDW
+96 AGGNYMAGWMGTLNDW
-111 FTNAGFSEF
+111 FTNEGFGAF
-120 TVKDGTLKAGDEIH
+120 TAAKGTLKAGDEIH

-139 NGGEDLGGS
+139 NGGEDLGGI

-261 RGDAVAEATLEV
+261 RGDAAAEAALEV

-336 YTVTLHVNEVGHAYP
+336 YTATLHVYEKGHAYP
-351 FEFKGLHSAQLSD
+351 FEFKGLHSMQLSD
-364 IKVYTYTDGV
+364 IKVYTYTNGV

-406 DGYDANGDCNGGLA
+406 DGYDANGDFNGGLA

-469 GTANSYGTAYTS
+469 GTANPYGTAYTS

-501 ADYVATT
+501 AGYLATT

-521 LSISAAIPAATT
+521 LSMSASIPSAIDVT
-533 VTVKAPAGSTV
+533 VTAPAGSTI
-544 SVGTFR
+544 STGTFG
-550 NYWSYEF
+550 SYYTYQF
-557 AEPTAVTDDA
+557 FTAESVENVGGNVKATFRVPTT
-567 DGVTASFTLA
+567 TS
-577 VVPERDSYMN
+577 SYN
-587 YNYHFVRVQHPD
+587 HFLRVQNPD

-605 FGKWNTAQTI
+605 FAKWTSAQDI
-615 TVTSEDL
+615 TVTKEDL
-622 HIGDAKN
+622 HIGEMDC
-629 TKDSVYRFDQNMYDR
+629 TKDSVYRFDKNVYDR

-657 NMETG
+657 NMKSG

-672 WQAIESFM
+672 WQAIEGFM
-680 NTQIALPDMHY
+680 NNQIALPDMHY

-787 EQKYLD
+787 EQKYID
-793 AEHDILFYLGNAGAS
+793 AEHDILFYLGNDGAS

-880 YDLVDADGNV
+880 YDLVDANGNV

-899 GDTVYLQFHDLLSPK
+899 GDKVYVQFHDLISPQ

-919 VYNHTFILYYE
+919 VYNFSFSLYYE
-930 DADGNKYQSAAP
+930 GENGTFFQSKP
-942 AGFGGMYDFNGN
+942 GSPYGVYDFSGN
-954 PVRQR
+954 PVRQL
-959 ITITIPKDCSTL
+959 IEITIPEGWTDL
-971 SYDLTGAIKIGGFGG
+971 AYDLTGAIKVGGFGG
-986 VPTHRSV
+986 VPTHRGV
-993 SYTKGIDRQY
+993 SYTKGMDRQY
-1003 GTSAAAVLAQLPALS
+1003 GTSPAAVLAQLPQLS

-1122 VSNYDTLLAAEARLA
+1122 VSNYDTLLAAEARFA
-1137 ELEDAA
+1137 ELKDAA

-1164 TPDVGSVGGEWM
+1164 TPNVGSVGGEWM

>member
-69 MVDALGSYSQTGAE
+69 MVDALGSYPQTGAE
-83 SGYISEINGLRAG
+83 SGYISEINGLKAG
-96 AGNYMAGWMGTLNDW
+96 AGGNYMAGWMGTLNDW
-111 FTNAGFSEF
+111 FTNEGFGAF
-120 TVKDGTLKAGDEIH
+120 TAAKGTLKAGDEIH

-139 NGGEDLGGS
+139 NGGEDLGGI

-261 RGDAVAEATLEV
+261 RGDAAAEATLEV
-273 GMSYTLDLSKIFVDV
+273 GMSYTLDLSKIFGDV

-336 YTVTLHVNEVGHAYP
+336 YTVTLHVYEKGHAYP
-351 FEFKGLHSAQLSD
+351 FEFKGLHSMQLSD

-406 DGYDANGDCNGGLA
+406 DGYDANGDFNGGLA

-469 GTANSYGTAYTS
+469 GTANPYGTAYTS

-501 ADYVATT
+501 AGYLATT

-521 LSISAAIPAATT
+521 LSMSASIPAAIDVT
-533 VTVKAPAGSTV
+533 VTAPAGSTI
-544 SVGTFR
+544 STGTFG
-550 NYWSYEF
+550 SYYTYQF
-557 AEPTAVTDDA
+557 FTAESVENVGGNVKATFRVPTT
-567 DGVTASFTLA
+567 TS
-577 VVPERDSYMN
+577 SYN
-587 YNYHFVRVQHPD
+587 HFLRVQNPD

-605 FGKWNTAQTI
+605 FAKWTSAQDI
-615 TVTSEDL
+615 TVTKEDL
-622 HIGDAKN
+622 HIGETDC
-629 TKDSVYRFDQNMYDR
+629 TKDSVYRFDKNVYDR

-657 NMETG
+657 NMKSG

-672 WQAIESFM
+672 WQAIEGFM
-680 NTQIALPDMHY
+680 NNQIALPDMHY

-787 EQKYLD
+787 EQKYID

-880 YDLVDADGNV
+880 YDLVDANGNV

-899 GDTVYLQFHDLLSPK
+899 GDKVYVQFHDLISPQ

-919 VYNHTFILYYE
+919 VYNFSFSLYYE
-930 DADGNKYQSAAP
+930 GENGTFFQSKP
-942 AGFGGMYDFNGN
+942 GSPYGVYDFSGN
-954 PVRQR
+954 PVRQL
-959 ITITIPKDCSTL
+959 IEITIPKGWTDL
-971 SYDLTGAIKIGGFGG
+971 AYDLTGAIKVGGFGG
-986 VPTHRSV
+986 VPTHRGV
-993 SYTKGIDRQY
+993 SYTKGMDRQY
-1003 GTSAAAVLAQLPALS
+1003 GTSPAAVLAQLPALS

-1122 VSNYDTLLAAEARLA
+1122 VSNYNTLLAAEARFA
-1137 ELEDAA
+1137 ELKDAA

-1164 TPDVGSVGGEWM
+1164 TPNVGSVGGEWM

-1281 DAILGAQLP
+1281 DAILDAQLP

-1373 SRFIKNGV
+1373 SRFIKNGL

>member
-69 MVDALGSYSQTGAE
+69 MVDALGSYSQSGAE
-83 SGYISEINGLRAG
+83 SNYITEINSLKAG
-96 AGNYMAGWMGTLNDW
+96 AGGTMSGWMGTLNDW
-111 FTNAGFSEF
+111 FTNEGFGAF
-120 TVKDGTLKAGDEIH
+120 TAAKGTLKAGDEIRI
-134 LMYSM
+134 MYTC
-139 NGGEDLGGS
+139 NFGEDLGGI

-168 AFDKDAHEYTLTIP
+168 EFDKNTHEYTLTIP

-261 RGDAVAEATLEV
+261 RGDAAAEATLEV

-336 YTVTLHVNEVGHAYP
+336 YTVTLHVNEKGHAYP

-406 DGYDANGDCNGGLA
+406 DGYDANGDFNGGLA
-420 VSVAVGGGEISLSR
+420 ISVAVGGGEVTLGR
-434 VNEIYATNS
+434 VYQIYASNS
-443 GWVKDTDYSISYQLV
+443 GWVKDTDYSISYQLL

-469 GTANSYGTAYTS
+469 GTADSWGTVYTS
-481 GLYVAGETVKA
+481 GLYAAGDTVKA

-501 ADYVATT
+501 AGYLATT
-508 VTKTASDTKDGYA
+508 VTKTTDASSGG
-521 LSISAAIPAATT
+521 LSMSASVPAAIDVT
-533 VTVKAPAGSTV
+533 VTAPAGSTI
-544 SVGTFR
+544 STGTFG
-550 NYWSYEF
+550 SYYTYQF
-557 AEPTAVTDDA
+557 FTAESVENVGGNVKATFRVPT
-567 DGVTASFTLA
+567 S
-577 VVPERDSYMN
+577 SYN
-587 YNYHFVRVQHPD
+587 HFLRVQNPD

-605 FGKWNTAQTI
+605 FAKWTSAQDI
-615 TVTSEDL
+615 TVTKEDL
-622 HIGDAKN
+622 HIGEKDC
-629 TKDSVYRFDQNMYDR
+629 TKDSVYRFDKNMYDR
-644 ADIYLNVNRQGYI
+644 AGIYLNVNRQGYI
-657 NMETG
+657 NMESG

-672 WQAIESFM
+672 WQAIENFM
-680 NTQIALPDMHY
+680 NSQIALPDMHY

-775 EIARPGVNVTKD
+775 EIARPGINVTKD
-787 EQKYLD
+787 EQKYID

-899 GDTVYLQFHDLLSPK
+899 GDKVYVQFHDLISPK

-919 VYNHTFILYYE
+919 VYNFNFSLYYE
-930 DADGNKYQSAAP
+930 GENGTFFQSKP
-942 AGFGGMYDFNGN
+942 GSPFGVYDFSGN
-954 PVRQR
+954 PVRQL
-959 ITITIPKDCSTL
+959 IEITIPEGWTDL
-971 SYDLTGAIKIGGFGG
+971 AYDLTGAIKVGGFGG
-986 VPTHRSV
+986 VPTHRGV

-1044 DAIAAARSAYDALTA
+1044 DAIAAARSAYDALTD
-1059 AQKEQ
+1059 AQKKQ
-1064 VTNADVLTAAEA
+1064 VTNADTLTAAEA

-1122 VSNYDTLLAAEARLA
+1122 VSNYDTLLAAEARFA
-1137 ELEDAA
+1137 ELKDAA

-1164 TPDVGSVGGEWM
+1164 TPNVGSVGGEWM

-1200 ENCDADERLDENRA
+1200 ENCNADERLDENRA

-1336 MQNDDGTF
+1336 MQNNDGTF

>member
-1 MKKRIISLLMALVL
+1 
-15 AFSLLPTAA
+15 
-24 FAADHADQVRV
+24 
-35 IVENTTYTAADA
+35 
-47 PWTGTLV
+47 
-54 DKWVDLKSDS
+54 
-64 TMMSC
+64 
-69 MVDALGSYSQTGAE
+69 
-83 SGYISEINGLRAG
+83 
-96 AGNYMAGWMGTLNDW
+96 
-111 FTNAGFSEF
+111 
-120 TVKDGTLKAGDEIH
+120 
-134 LMYSM
+134 
-139 NGGEDLGGS
+139 
-148 WGNTDK
+148 
-154 TVKNVTFSAGTLDK
+154 
-168 AFDKDAHEYTLTIP
+168 
-182 ADVSSV
+182 
-188 VVTPT
+188 
-193 ASNKNYQ
+193 
-200 VRTSVGGTEYAR
+200 
-212 TAEVPVADGAVIT
+212 
-225 VKCGDPSWPSMNDN
+225 
-239 DGEAQSYT
+239 
-247 FKVEQEGANRAPTI
+247 
-261 RGDAVAEATLEV
+261 
-273 GMSYTLDLSKIFVDV
+273 MSYTLDLSKIFVDV

-336 YTVTLHVNEVGHAYP
+336 YTVTLHVYEKGHAYP
-351 FEFKGLHSAQLSD
+351 FEFKGLHNAQLSD

-406 DGYDANGDCNGGLA
+406 DGYDANGDFNGGT
-420 VSVAVGGGEISLSR
+420 VISVAVGGGEVTLGR
-434 VNEIYATNS
+434 VYQIYASNS
-443 GWVKDTDYSISYQLV
+443 GWVKDTDYSVSYQLV

-469 GTANSYGTAYTS
+469 GTADSWGTVYTS
-481 GLYVAGETVKA
+481 GLYAAGDTVNA

-501 ADYVATT
+501 AGYLATT
-508 VTKTASDTKDGYA
+508 VTKTTDASSGG
-521 LSISAAIPAATT
+521 LSMSASVPAAIDVA
-533 VTVKAPAGSTV
+533 VTAPAGSTI
-544 SVGTFR
+544 STGTFG
-550 NYWSYEF
+550 SYYTYQF
-557 AEPTAVTDDA
+557 FTAESVENVGGNVKATFRVPTT
-567 DGVTASFTLA
+567 TS
-577 VVPERDSYMN
+577 SYN
-587 YNYHFVRVQHPD
+587 HFLRVQNPD

-605 FGKWNTAQTI
+605 FAKWTSAQDI
-615 TVTSEDL
+615 TVTKEDL
-622 HIGDAKN
+622 HIGETDC
-629 TKDSVYRFDQNMYDR
+629 TKDSVYRFDKNMYDR
-644 ADIYLNVNRQGYI
+644 AGIYLNVNRQGYI
-657 NMETG
+657 NMESG

-672 WQAIESFM
+672 WQAIEGYM
-680 NTQIALPDMHY
+680 NSQIALPDMHY

-733 AMTHMQ
+733 AMIHMQ

-747 VFSAIWPECTGVFVV
+747 AFSAIWPECTGVFVV

-775 EIARPGVNVTKD
+775 EIARPGINVTKD
-787 EQKYLD
+787 EQKYID

-826 SDKLTFSGFTT
+826 NDKLTFSGFTT

-880 YDLVDADGNV
+880 YDLVDANSNV

-899 GDTVYLQFHDLLSPK
+899 GDKVYVQFHDLISPQ

-919 VYNHTFILYYE
+919 VYNFNFSLYYE
-930 DADGNKYQSAAP
+930 GENGTFFQSKP
-942 AGFGGMYDFNGN
+942 GSPFGVYDFSGN
-954 PVRQR
+954 PVRQL
-959 ITITIPKDCSTL
+959 IEITIPEGWTDL
-971 SYDLTGAIKIGGFGG
+971 AYDLTGAIKVGGFGG
-986 VPTHRSV
+986 VPTHRGV
-993 SYTKGIDRQY
+993 SYTKGMDRQY
-1003 GTSAAAVLAQLPALS
+1003 GTSPAAVLAQLPALS

-1029 IEKINAIGTVTPDSG
+1029 IEKINAIGEVTLTSG
-1044 DAIAAARSAYDALTA
+1044 DAIAAARAAYDALTDS
-1059 AQKEQ
+1059 QKAE
-1064 VTNADVLTAAEA
+1064 VNNYDTLLAAEA
-1076 RYTDVVAIDGAE
+1076 RYTDVVAIDGVE

-1122 VSNYDTLLAAEARLA
+1122 VSNYNTLLAAEARLA

-1164 TPDVGSVGGEWM
+1164 TPNVGSVGGEWM

-1373 SRFIKNGV
+1373 SRFIKNGL

-1444 PDQPTN
+1444 PDQPDQPTN

>member
-64 TMMSC
+64 TVMSC
-69 MVDALGSYSQTGAE
+69 VVDALGSYPQSGAS
-83 SGYISEINGLRAG
+83 SGYISEINGLKAG
-96 AGNYMAGWMGTLNDW
+96 AGGAMSGWMGTLNDW

-168 AFDKDAHEYTLTIP
+168 EFDKNTHEYTLTIP

-225 VKCGDPSWPSMNDN
+225 VKCGDPSWPSMNAN

-261 RGDAVAEATLEV
+261 RGDAAAEATLEV

-336 YTVTLHVNEVGHAYP
+336 YTVTLHVNEKGHAYP

-420 VSVAVGGGEISLSR
+420 ISVAVGGGDVTVSR
-434 VNEIYATNS
+434 VYQIYASNS

-481 GLYVAGETVKA
+481 GLYVVGDTVKA

-501 ADYVATT
+501 AGYLATT
-508 VTKTASDTKDGYA
+508 VTRTVSDYKDGDA
-521 LSISAAIPAATT
+521 LSMSASLPAAIDVT
-533 VTVKAPAGSTV
+533 VTAPAGSSIST
-544 SVGTFR
+544 GTFG
-550 NYWSYEF
+550 SYYTYQF
-557 AEPTAVTDDA
+557 FTAESVENVGGNVKATFRVPTT
-567 DGVTASFTLA
+567 TS
-577 VVPERDSYMN
+577 SYN
-587 YNYHFVRVQHPD
+587 HFLRVQNPD

-605 FGKWNTAQTI
+605 FAKWTSAQDI
-615 TVTSEDL
+615 TVTKEDL
-622 HIGDAKN
+622 HIGETDC
-629 TKDSVYRFDQNMYDR
+629 TKDSVYRFDKNVYDR

-657 NMETG
+657 NMESG

-672 WQAIESFM
+672 WQAIEGFM
-680 NTQIALPDMHY
+680 NNQIALPDMHY

-775 EIARPGVNVTKD
+775 EIARPGVNVTKN
-787 EQKYLD
+787 EQKYID
-793 AEHDILFYLGNAGAS
+793 AEHDILFYLGNDGAS

-899 GDTVYLQFHDLLSPK
+899 GDKVYVQFHDLISPQ

-919 VYNHTFILYYE
+919 VYNFSFSLYYE
-930 DADGNKYQSAAP
+930 GENGTFFQSKP
-942 AGFGGMYDFNGN
+942 GSPYGVYDFSGN
-954 PVRQR
+954 PVRQL
-959 ITITIPKDCSTL
+959 IEITIPEGWTDL
-971 SYDLTGAIKIGGFGG
+971 AYDLTGAIKVGGFGG
-986 VPTHRSV
+986 VPTHRGV
-993 SYTKGIDRQY
+993 SYTKGMDRQY
-1003 GTSAAAVLAQLPALS
+1003 GTSPAAVLAQLPALS

-1044 DAIAAARSAYDALTA
+1044 DAIAAARSAYNALTA

-1076 RYTDVVAIDGAE
+1076 RYTDVVAIDGVE

-1122 VSNYDTLLAAEARLA
+1122 VSNYNTLLAAEARFA
-1137 ELEDAA
+1137 ELKDAV

-1164 TPDVGSVGGEWM
+1164 TPNVGSVGGEWM

-1328 KALDALSA
+1328 KALNALSA

>member
-69 MVDALGSYSQTGAE
+69 LVDALGSYSQTGAE
-83 SGYISEINGLRAG
+83 SGYISEINDLRAG
-96 AGNYMAGWMGTLNDW
+96 AGGAMSGWMGTLNDW
-111 FTNAGFSEF
+111 FTNFGFSEF

-154 TVKNVTFSAGTLDK
+154 TVKYVTFSAGTLDK

-225 VKCGDPSWPSMNDN
+225 VKCGDPSWPSMNAN

-261 RGDAVAEATLEV
+261 RGDAAAEATLEV

-336 YTVTLHVNEVGHAYP
+336 YTVTLHVYEKGHAYP
-351 FEFKGLHSAQLSD
+351 FEFKGLHNAQLSD

-406 DGYDANGDCNGGLA
+406 DGYDANGDFNGGT
-420 VSVAVGGGEISLSR
+420 VISVAVGGGEVTLGR
-434 VNEIYATNS
+434 VYQIYASNS

-469 GTANSYGTAYTS
+469 GTADSWGTVYTS
-481 GLYVAGETVKA
+481 GLYVAGDTVKA

-501 ADYVATT
+501 AGYLATT
-508 VTKTASDTKDGYA
+508 VTKTTDASSGG
-521 LSISAAIPAATT
+521 LSMSASIPAAIDVT
-533 VTVKAPAGSTV
+533 VTAPAGSTI
-544 SVGTFR
+544 STGTFG
-550 NYWSYEF
+550 SYYTYQF
-557 AEPTAVTDDA
+557 FTAESVENVDGNVKATFRVPT
-567 DGVTASFTLA
+567 S
-577 VVPERDSYMN
+577 SYN
-587 YNYHFVRVQHPD
+587 HFLRVQNPD

-605 FGKWNTAQTI
+605 FAKWTSAQDI
-615 TVTSEDL
+615 TVTKEDL
-622 HIGDAKN
+622 HIGEKDC
-629 TKDSVYRFDQNMYDR
+629 TKDSVYRFDKNMYDR
-644 ADIYLNVNRQGYI
+644 AGIYLNVNRQGYI
-657 NMETG
+657 NMESG

-672 WQAIESFM
+672 WQAIENSM
-680 NTQIALPDMHY
+680 NSQIALPDMHY

-747 VFSAIWPECTGVFVV
+747 VFSAIWPELTGVFVV

-775 EIARPGVNVTKD
+775 EIARPGIKVTKD
-787 EQKYLD
+787 EQKYID

-899 GDTVYLQFHDLLSPK
+899 GDKVYVQFHDLISPK

-919 VYNHTFILYYE
+919 VYNFNFSLYYE
-930 DADGNKYQSAAP
+930 GENGTFFQSKP
-942 AGFGGMYDFNGN
+942 GSPFGVYDFSGN
-954 PVRQR
+954 PVRQL
-959 ITITIPKDCSTL
+959 IEITIPEGWTDL
-971 SYDLTGAIKIGGFGG
+971 AYDLTGAIKVGGFGG
-986 VPTHRSV
+986 VPTHRGV

-1044 DAIAAARSAYDALTA
+1044 DAIAAARSAYDALTD

-1064 VTNADVLTAAEA
+1064 VTNADTLTAAEA
-1076 RYTDVVAIDGAE
+1076 RYTDVIAIDGVE

-1137 ELEDAA
+1137 ELKDAA

-1164 TPDVGSVGGEWM
+1164 TPNVGSVGGEWM

-1373 SRFIKNGV
+1373 SRFIKNGL

-1444 PDQPTN
+1444 PDQPDQPTN

>member
-69 MVDALGSYSQTGAE
+69 LVDALGSYSQTGAE
-83 SGYISEINGLRAG
+83 SGYISEINDLRAG
-96 AGNYMAGWMGTLNDW
+96 AGGAMSGWMGTLNDW
-111 FTNAGFSEF
+111 FTNFGFSEF

-154 TVKNVTFSAGTLDK
+154 TVKDVTFSAGTLDK

-182 ADVSSV
+182 ADVSGV

-225 VKCGDPSWPSMNDN
+225 VKCGDPSWPSMNAN

-261 RGDAVAEATLEV
+261 RGDAAAEATLEV

-336 YTVTLHVNEVGHAYP
+336 YTVTLHVYEKGHAYP
-351 FEFKGLHSAQLSD
+351 FEFKGLHNAQLSD

-406 DGYDANGDCNGGLA
+406 DGYDANGDFNGGT
-420 VSVAVGGGEISLSR
+420 VISVAVGGGEVTLGR
-434 VNEIYATNS
+434 VYQIYASNS
-443 GWVKDTDYSISYQLV
+443 GWVKDTDYSVSYQLI

-469 GTANSYGTAYTS
+469 GTADSWGTVYTS
-481 GLYVAGETVKA
+481 GLYVAGDTVKA

-501 ADYVATT
+501 AGYLATT
-508 VTKTASDTKDGYA
+508 VTKTTDASSGG
-521 LSISAAIPAATT
+521 LSMSASVPAAIDVA
-533 VTVKAPAGSTV
+533 VTAPAGSTI
-544 SVGTFR
+544 STGTFG
-550 NYWSYEF
+550 SYYTYQF
-557 AEPTAVTDDA
+557 FTAESVENVGGNVKATFRVPTT
-567 DGVTASFTLA
+567 TS
-577 VVPERDSYMN
+577 SYN
-587 YNYHFVRVQHPD
+587 HFLRVQNPD

-605 FGKWNTAQTI
+605 FAKWTSAQDI
-615 TVTSEDL
+615 TVTKEDL
-622 HIGDAKN
+622 HIGETDC
-629 TKDSVYRFDQNMYDR
+629 TKDSVYRFDKNMYDR
-644 ADIYLNVNRQGYI
+644 AGIYLNVNRQGYI
-657 NMETG
+657 NMESG

-672 WQAIESFM
+672 WQAIEGYM
-680 NTQIALPDMHY
+680 NSQIALPDMHY

-775 EIARPGVNVTKD
+775 EIARPGINVTKD
-787 EQKYLD
+787 EQKYID
-793 AEHDILFYLGNAGAS
+793 AEHDILFYLGNDGAS

-899 GDTVYLQFHDLLSPK
+899 GDKVYVQFHDLISPQ

-919 VYNHTFILYYE
+919 VYNFNFSLYYE
-930 DADGNKYQSAAP
+930 GENGTFFQSKP
-942 AGFGGMYDFNGN
+942 GSPFGVYDFSGN
-954 PVRQR
+954 PVRQL
-959 ITITIPKDCSTL
+959 IEITIPEGWTDL
-971 SYDLTGAIKIGGFGG
+971 AYDLTGAIKVGGFGG
-986 VPTHRSV
+986 VPTHRGV
-993 SYTKGIDRQY
+993 SYTKGMDRQY
-1003 GTSAAAVLAQLPALS
+1003 GTSPAAVLAQLPALS

-1044 DAIAAARSAYDALTA
+1044 DAIAAARSAYDALTDS
-1059 AQKEQ
+1059 QKAE
-1064 VTNADVLTAAEA
+1064 VNNYDTLLAAEA
-1076 RYTDVVAIDGAE
+1076 RYTDVVAIDGVE

-1122 VSNYDTLLAAEARLA
+1122 VNNYDTLLAAEARLA
-1137 ELEDAA
+1137 ELKDAA

-1164 TPDVGSVGGEWM
+1164 TPNVGSVGGEWM

-1373 SRFIKNGV
+1373 SRFIKNGL

-1444 PDQPTN
+1444 PDQPDQPTN

>member
-1 MKKRIISLLMALVL
+1 MKKRVISLLMALVL

-64 TMMSC
+64 TVMSC
-69 MVDALGSYSQTGAE
+69 VVDALGSYPQSGAS
-83 SGYISEINGLRAG
+83 SGYISEINGLKAG
-96 AGNYMAGWMGTLNDW
+96 AGGNYMAGWMGTLNDW

-168 AFDKDAHEYTLTIP
+168 EFDKNTHEYTLTIP

-225 VKCGDPSWPSMNDN
+225 VKCGDPSWPSMNAN

-261 RGDAVAEATLEV
+261 RGDAAAEATLEV

-336 YTVTLHVNEVGHAYP
+336 YTVTLHVYEKGHAYP

-364 IKVYTYTDGV
+364 NTYTDGV

-406 DGYDANGDCNGGLA
+406 DGYDANGDFNGGT
-420 VSVAVGGGEISLSR
+420 VISVAVGGGEVTLGR
-434 VNEIYATNS
+434 VYQIYASNS

-469 GTANSYGTAYTS
+469 GTADSWGTVYTS
-481 GLYVAGETVKA
+481 GLYVVGDTVKA

-501 ADYVATT
+501 AGYLATT
-508 VTKTASDTKDGYA
+508 VTRTVSDYNDGDA
-521 LSISAAIPAATT
+521 LSMSASLPAAIDVT
-533 VTVKAPAGSTV
+533 VTAPAGSSIST
-544 SVGTFR
+544 GTFG
-550 NYWSYEF
+550 SYYTYQF
-557 AEPTAVTDDA
+557 FTAESVENVGGNVKATFRVPTT
-567 DGVTASFTLA
+567 S
-577 VVPERDSYMN
+577 SYN
-587 YNYHFVRVQHPD
+587 HFLRVQNPD

-605 FGKWNTAQTI
+605 FAKWTSAQDI
-615 TVTSEDL
+615 TVTKEDL
-622 HIGDAKN
+622 HIGETDC
-629 TKDSVYRFDQNMYDR
+629 TKDSVYRFDKNVYDR

-657 NMETG
+657 NMESG

-672 WQAIESFM
+672 WQAIEGFM
-680 NTQIALPDMHY
+680 NSQIALPDMHY

-724 TAIVLVTYD
+724 AAIVLVTYD

-775 EIARPGVNVTKD
+775 EIARPGVNVTKN
-787 EQKYLD
+787 EQKYID

-880 YDLVDADGNV
+880 YDLVDANGNV

-899 GDTVYLQFHDLLSPK
+899 GDKVYVQFHDLISPQ

-919 VYNHTFILYYE
+919 VYNFNFSLYYE
-930 DADGNKYQSAAP
+930 GENGTFFQSKP
-942 AGFGGMYDFNGN
+942 GSPYGVYDFSGN
-954 PVRQR
+954 PVRQL
-959 ITITIPKDCSTL
+959 IEITIPEGWTDL
-971 SYDLTGAIKIGGFGG
+971 AYDLTGAIKVGGFGG
-986 VPTHRSV
+986 VPTHRGV
-993 SYTKGIDRQY
+993 SYTKGMDRQY
-1003 GTSAAAVLAQLPALS
+1003 GTSPAAVLAQLPALS

-1122 VSNYDTLLAAEARLA
+1122 VSNYNTLLAAEARFA
-1137 ELEDAA
+1137 ELKDAA

-1164 TPDVGSVGGEWM
+1164 TPNVGSVGGEWM

>member
-96 AGNYMAGWMGTLNDW
+96 AGGNYMAGWMGTLNDW

-168 AFDKDAHEYTLTIP
+168 EFDKNTHEYTLTIP

-261 RGDAVAEATLEV
+261 RGDAAAEATLEV

-336 YTVTLHVNEVGHAYP
+336 YTVTLHVNEKGHAYP

-406 DGYDANGDCNGGLA
+406 DGYDANGDFNGGT
-420 VSVAVGGGEISLSR
+420 VISVAVGGGEVTLGR
-434 VNEIYATNS
+434 VYQIYASNS

-469 GTANSYGTAYTS
+469 GTADSWGTVYTS
-481 GLYVAGETVKA
+481 GLYAAGDTVKA

-501 ADYVATT
+501 AGYLATT
-508 VTKTASDTKDGYA
+508 VTKTTDASSGG
-521 LSISAAIPAATT
+521 LSMSASIPAAIDVT
-533 VTVKAPAGSTV
+533 VTAPAGSTI
-544 SVGTFR
+544 STGTFG
-550 NYWSYEF
+550 SYYTYQF
-557 AEPTAVTDDA
+557 FTAESVENVGGNVKATFRVPT
-567 DGVTASFTLA
+567 S
-577 VVPERDSYMN
+577 SYN
-587 YNYHFVRVQHPD
+587 HFLRVQNPD

-605 FGKWNTAQTI
+605 FAKWTSAQDI
-615 TVTSEDL
+615 TVTKEDL
-622 HIGDAKN
+622 HIGETDC
-629 TKDSVYRFDQNMYDR
+629 TKDSVYRFDKNVYDR

-657 NMETG
+657 NMESG

-672 WQAIESFM
+672 WQAIEGFM
-680 NTQIALPDMHY
+680 NNQIALPDMHY

-706 TPDANNSS
+706 IPDANNSG

-775 EIARPGVNVTKD
+775 EIARPGVNVTKN
-787 EQKYLD
+787 EQKYID

-986 VPTHRSV
+986 VPTHRGV
-993 SYTKGIDRQY
+993 SYTKGMDRQY

-1044 DAIAAARSAYDALTA
+1044 DAIAAARSAYDALTD

-1064 VTNADVLTAAEA
+1064 VTNADTLTAAEA

-1336 MQNDDGTF
+1336 MQNNDGTF

-1350 KTSESTAQV
+1350 KTSESAAQV

>member
-69 MVDALGSYSQTGAE
+69 MVDALGSYPQTGAE
-83 SGYISEINGLRAG
+83 SGYISEINGLKAG
-96 AGNYMAGWMGTLNDW
+96 AGGNYMAGWMGTLNDW
-111 FTNAGFSEF
+111 FTNEGFGAF
-120 TVKDGTLKAGDEIH
+120 TAAKGTLKAGDEIH

-139 NGGEDLGGS
+139 NGGEDLGGI

-261 RGDAVAEATLEV
+261 RGDAAAETTLEV

-311 TYTPDAAGTVT
+311 TYTPDAAGNVT

-336 YTVTLHVNEVGHAYP
+336 YTVTLHVYEKGHAYP
-351 FEFKGLHSAQLSD
+351 FEFKGLHSMQLSD

-406 DGYDANGDCNGGLA
+406 DGYDANGDFNGGLA

-469 GTANSYGTAYTS
+469 GTANPYGTAYTS

-501 ADYVATT
+501 AGYLATT

-521 LSISAAIPAATT
+521 LSMSASIPAAIDVT
-533 VTVKAPAGSTV
+533 VTAPAGSTI
-544 SVGTFR
+544 STGTFG
-550 NYWSYEF
+550 SYYTYQF
-557 AEPTAVTDDA
+557 FTAESVENVGGNVKATFRVPTT
-567 DGVTASFTLA
+567 TS
-577 VVPERDSYMN
+577 SYN
-587 YNYHFVRVQHPD
+587 HFLRVQNPD

-605 FGKWNTAQTI
+605 FAKWTSAQDI
-615 TVTSEDL
+615 TVTKEDL
-622 HIGDAKN
+622 HIGETDC
-629 TKDSVYRFDQNMYDR
+629 TKDSVYRFDKNVYDR

-657 NMETG
+657 NMKSG

-672 WQAIESFM
+672 WQAIEGFM
-680 NTQIALPDMHY
+680 NNQIALPDMHY

-787 EQKYLD
+787 EQKYID

-880 YDLVDADGNV
+880 YDLVDANGNV

-899 GDTVYLQFHDLLSPK
+899 GDKVYVQFHDLISPQ

-919 VYNHTFILYYE
+919 VYNFSFSLYYE
-930 DADGNKYQSAAP
+930 GENGTFFQSKP
-942 AGFGGMYDFNGN
+942 GSPYGVYDFSGN
-954 PVRQR
+954 PVRQL
-959 ITITIPKDCSTL
+959 IEITIPEGWTDL
-971 SYDLTGAIKIGGFGG
+971 AYDLTGAIKVGGFGG
-986 VPTHRSV
+986 VPTHRGV
-993 SYTKGIDRQY
+993 SYTKGMDRQY
-1003 GTSAAAVLAQLPALS
+1003 GTSPAAVLAQLPALS

-1122 VSNYDTLLAAEARLA
+1122 VSNYNTLLAAEARFA
-1137 ELEDAA
+1137 ELKDAA

-1164 TPDVGSVGGEWM
+1164 TPNVGSVGGEWM

>member
-69 MVDALGSYSQTGAE
+69 MVDALGSYPQTGAE
-83 SGYISEINGLRAG
+83 SGYISEINGLKAG
-96 AGNYMAGWMGTLNDW
+96 AGGNYMAGWMGTLNDW
-111 FTNAGFSEF
+111 FTNEGFGAF
-120 TVKDGTLKAGDEIH
+120 TAAKGTLKAGDEIH

-139 NGGEDLGGS
+139 NGGEDLGGI

-261 RGDAVAEATLEV
+261 RGDAAAEAALEV

-336 YTVTLHVNEVGHAYP
+336 YTVTLHVYEKGHAYP
-351 FEFKGLHSAQLSD
+351 FEFKGLHSMQLSD

-406 DGYDANGDCNGGLA
+406 DGYDANGDFNGGLA

-469 GTANSYGTAYTS
+469 GTANPYGTAYTS

-501 ADYVATT
+501 AGYLATT

-521 LSISAAIPAATT
+521 LSMSASIPAAIDVT
-533 VTVKAPAGSTV
+533 VTAPAGSTI
-544 SVGTFR
+544 STGTFG
-550 NYWSYEF
+550 SYYTYQF
-557 AEPTAVTDDA
+557 FTAESVENVGGNVKATFRVPTT
-567 DGVTASFTLA
+567 TS
-577 VVPERDSYMN
+577 SYN
-587 YNYHFVRVQHPD
+587 HFLRVQNPD

-605 FGKWNTAQTI
+605 FAKWTSAQDI
-615 TVTSEDL
+615 TVTKEDL
-622 HIGDAKN
+622 HIGEMDC
-629 TKDSVYRFDQNMYDR
+629 TKDSVYRFDKNVYDR

-657 NMETG
+657 NMKSG

-672 WQAIESFM
+672 WQAIEGFM
-680 NTQIALPDMHY
+680 NNQIALPDMHY

-775 EIARPGVNVTKD
+775 EIARPGVNVTKN
-787 EQKYLD
+787 EQKYID
-793 AEHDILFYLGNAGAS
+793 AEHDILFYLGNDGAS

-880 YDLVDADGNV
+880 YDLVDANGNV

-899 GDTVYLQFHDLLSPK
+899 GDKVYVQFHDLISPQ

-919 VYNHTFILYYE
+919 VYNFSFSLYYE
-930 DADGNKYQSAAP
+930 GENGTFFQSKP
-942 AGFGGMYDFNGN
+942 GSPYGVYDFSGN
-954 PVRQR
+954 PVRQL
-959 ITITIPKDCSTL
+959 IEITIPEGWTDL
-971 SYDLTGAIKIGGFGG
+971 AYDLTGAIKVGGFGG
-986 VPTHRSV
+986 VPTHRGV
-993 SYTKGIDRQY
+993 SYTKGMDRQY
-1003 GTSAAAVLAQLPALS
+1003 GTSPAAVLAQLPALS

-1044 DAIAAARSAYDALTA
+1044 AAIAAARSAYNALTA

-1122 VSNYDTLLAAEARLA
+1122 VSNYNTLLAAEARFA
-1137 ELEDAA
+1137 ELKDAA

-1164 TPDVGSVGGEWM
+1164 TPNVGSVGGEWM

-1187 PDGYYENVVKYVQ
+1187 PDGLYENVVKYVQ

-1219 VILALTAIGKDVT
+1219 VILALTAIGKDAT

>member
-69 MVDALGSYSQTGAE
+69 LVDALGSYSQTGAE
-83 SGYISEINGLRAG
+83 SGYISEINDLRAG
-96 AGNYMAGWMGTLNDW
+96 AGGAMSGWMGTLNDW
-111 FTNAGFSEF
+111 FTNFGFSEF

-261 RGDAVAEATLEV
+261 RGDAAAEATLEV

-336 YTVTLHVNEVGHAYP
+336 YTVTLHVYEKGHAYP

-364 IKVYTYTDGV
+364 IKAYTYTDGV

-406 DGYDANGDCNGGLA
+406 DGYDANGDFNGGLA
-420 VSVAVGGGEISLSR
+420 ISVAVGGGEVTLGR
-434 VNEIYATNS
+434 VYQIYASNS
-443 GWVKDTDYSISYQLV
+443 GWVKDTDYSVSYQLV

-469 GTANSYGTAYTS
+469 GTADSWGTVYTS
-481 GLYVAGETVKA
+481 GLYAAGDTVNA

-501 ADYVATT
+501 AGYLATT
-508 VTKTASDTKDGYA
+508 VTKTTDASSGG
-521 LSISAAIPAATT
+521 LSMSASIPAAIDVT
-533 VTVKAPAGSTV
+533 VTAPAGSTI
-544 SVGTFR
+544 STGTFG
-550 NYWSYEF
+550 SYYTYQF
-557 AEPTAVTDDA
+557 FTAESVENVGGNVKATFRVPT
-567 DGVTASFTLA
+567 S
-577 VVPERDSYMN
+577 SYN
-587 YNYHFVRVQHPD
+587 HFLRVQNPD

-605 FGKWNTAQTI
+605 FAKWTSAQDI
-615 TVTSEDL
+615 TVTKEDL
-622 HIGDAKN
+622 HIGETDC
-629 TKDSVYRFDQNMYDR
+629 TKDSVYRFDKNMYDR
-644 ADIYLNVNRQGYI
+644 AGIYLNVNRQGYI
-657 NMETG
+657 NMESG

-672 WQAIESFM
+672 WQAIENFM
-680 NTQIALPDMHY
+680 NSQIALPDMHY

-747 VFSAIWPECTGVFVV
+747 VFSAIWPELTGVFVV

-775 EIARPGVNVTKD
+775 EIARPGIKVTKD
-787 EQKYLD
+787 EQKYID

-899 GDTVYLQFHDLLSPK
+899 GDKVYVQFHDLISPK

-919 VYNHTFILYYE
+919 VYNFNFSLYYE
-930 DADGNKYQSAAP
+930 GENGTFFQSKP
-942 AGFGGMYDFNGN
+942 GSPFGVYDFSGN
-954 PVRQR
+954 PVRQL
-959 ITITIPKDCSTL
+959 IEITIPEGWTDL
-971 SYDLTGAIKIGGFGG
+971 AYDLTGAIKVGGFGG
-986 VPTHRSV
+986 VPTHRGV

-1044 DAIAAARSAYDALTA
+1044 DAIAAARSAYDALTD
-1059 AQKEQ
+1059 AQKKQ
-1064 VTNADVLTAAEA
+1064 VTNADTLTAAEA

-1137 ELEDAA
+1137 ELKDAA

-1164 TPDVGSVGGEWM
+1164 TPNVGSVGGEWM

-1373 SRFIKNGV
+1373 SRFIKNGL

-1480 SKKREE
+1480 SKKRKE

>member
-1 MKKRIISLLMALVL
+1 MALVL

-69 MVDALGSYSQTGAE
+69 LVDALGSYSQTGAE
-83 SGYISEINGLRAG
+83 SGYISEINDLRAG
-96 AGNYMAGWMGTLNDW
+96 AGGAMSGWMGTLNDW
-111 FTNAGFSEF
+111 FTNFGFSEF

-154 TVKNVTFSAGTLDK
+154 TVKNVAFSAGTLDK

-182 ADVSSV
+182 ADVSGV

-225 VKCGDPSWPSMNDN
+225 VKCGDPSWPSMNAN

-261 RGDAVAEATLEV
+261 RGDAAAEATLEV

-336 YTVTLHVNEVGHAYP
+336 YTVTLHVYEKGHAYP

-406 DGYDANGDCNGGLA
+406 DGYDANGDFNGGT
-420 VSVAVGGGEISLSR
+420 VISVAMGGGEVTLGR
-434 VNEIYATNS
+434 VYQIYASNS

-469 GTANSYGTAYTS
+469 GTADSWGTVYTS
-481 GLYVAGETVKA
+481 GLYAAGDTVNA

-501 ADYVATT
+501 AGYLATT
-508 VTKTASDTKDGYA
+508 VTKTTDASSGG
-521 LSISAAIPAATT
+521 LSMSASIPAAIDVT
-533 VTVKAPAGSTV
+533 VTAPAGSSIST
-544 SVGTFR
+544 GTFG
-550 NYWSYEF
+550 SYYTYQF
-557 AEPTAVTDDA
+557 FTAESVENVGGNVKATFRVPTT
-567 DGVTASFTLA
+567 TS
-577 VVPERDSYMN
+577 SYN
-587 YNYHFVRVQHPD
+587 HFLRVQNPD

-605 FGKWNTAQTI
+605 FAKWTSAQDI
-615 TVTSEDL
+615 TVTKEDL
-622 HIGDAKN
+622 HIGETDC
-629 TKDSVYRFDQNMYDR
+629 TKDSVYRFDKNMYDR
-644 ADIYLNVNRQGYI
+644 AGIYLNVNRQGYI
-657 NMETG
+657 NMESG

-672 WQAIESFM
+672 WQAIEGFM
-680 NTQIALPDMHY
+680 NSQIALPDMHY

-775 EIARPGVNVTKD
+775 EIARPGINVTKD
-787 EQKYLD
+787 EQKYID
-793 AEHDILFYLGNAGAS
+793 AEHDILFYLGNDGAS

-880 YDLVDADGNV
+880 YDLVDANGNV

-899 GDTVYLQFHDLLSPK
+899 GDKVYVQFHDLISPQ

-919 VYNHTFILYYE
+919 VYNFNFSLYYE
-930 DADGNKYQSAAP
+930 GENGTFFQSKP
-942 AGFGGMYDFNGN
+942 GSPFGVYDFSGN
-954 PVRQR
+954 PVRQL
-959 ITITIPKDCSTL
+959 IEITIPEGWTDL
-971 SYDLTGAIKIGGFGG
+971 AYDLTGAIKVGGFGG
-986 VPTHRSV
+986 VPTHRGV
-993 SYTKGIDRQY
+993 SYTKGMDRQY
-1003 GTSAAAVLAQLPALS
+1003 GTSPAAVLAQLPALS

-1044 DAIAAARSAYDALTA
+1044 DAIAAARSAYDALTD
-1059 AQKEQ
+1059 AQKKQ
-1064 VTNADVLTAAEA
+1064 VTNADTLIAAEA

-1122 VSNYDTLLAAEARLA
+1122 VSNYNTLLAAEARLA
-1137 ELEDAA
+1137 ELKDAA

-1164 TPDVGSVGGEWM
+1164 TPNVGSVGGEWM

-1200 ENCDADERLDENRA
+1200 ENCNADERLDENRA

-1219 VILALTAIGKDVT
+1219 VILALTSIGKDVT

-1373 SRFIKNGV
+1373 SRFIKNGL

>member
-24 FAADHADQVRV
+24 FAADHAGQVRV

-83 SGYISEINGLRAG
+83 SGYISEINDLRAG
-96 AGNYMAGWMGTLNDW
+96 AGGNYMAGWMGTLNDW

-168 AFDKDAHEYTLTIP
+168 AFDKNTHEYTLTIP

-261 RGDAVAEATLEV
+261 RGDATTEATLEV

-336 YTVTLHVNEVGHAYP
+336 YTVTLHVYEKGHAYP

-364 IKVYTYTDGV
+364 IKVYTYTNGV

-406 DGYDANGDCNGGLA
+406 DGYDANGDFNGGT
-420 VSVAVGGGEISLSR
+420 VISVAVGGGEVTLGR
-434 VNEIYATNS
+434 VYQIYASNS

-469 GTANSYGTAYTS
+469 GTADSWGTVYTS
-481 GLYVAGETVKA
+481 GLYAAGDTVNA

-501 ADYVATT
+501 AGYLATT
-508 VTKTASDTKDGYA
+508 VTKTTDASSGG
-521 LSISAAIPAATT
+521 LSMSASIPAAIDVT
-533 VTVKAPAGSTV
+533 VTAPAGSTI
-544 SVGTFR
+544 STGTFG
-550 NYWSYEF
+550 SYYTYQF
-557 AEPTAVTDDA
+557 FTAESVENVGGNVKATFRVPT
-567 DGVTASFTLA
+567 S
-577 VVPERDSYMN
+577 SYN
-587 YNYHFVRVQHPD
+587 HFLRVQNPD

-605 FGKWNTAQTI
+605 FAKWTSAQDI
-615 TVTSEDL
+615 TVTKEDL
-622 HIGDAKN
+622 HIGEKDC
-629 TKDSVYRFDQNMYDR
+629 TKDSVYRFDKNMYDR
-644 ADIYLNVNRQGYI
+644 AGIYLNVNRQGYI
-657 NMETG
+657 NMESG

-672 WQAIESFM
+672 WQAIENFM
-680 NTQIALPDMHY
+680 NSQIALPDMHY

-747 VFSAIWPECTGVFVV
+747 VFSATWPELTGVFVV

-775 EIARPGVNVTKD
+775 EIARPGVKVTKD
-787 EQKYLD
+787 EQKYID

-880 YDLVDADGNV
+880 YDLVDANGNV

-899 GDTVYLQFHDLLSPK
+899 GDKVYVQFHDLISPK

-919 VYNHTFILYYE
+919 VYNFNFSLYYE
-930 DADGNKYQSAAP
+930 GENGTFFQSKP
-942 AGFGGMYDFNGN
+942 GSPFGVYDFSGN
-954 PVRQR
+954 PVRQL
-959 ITITIPKDCSTL
+959 IEITIPEGWTDL
-971 SYDLTGAIKIGGFGG
+971 AYDLTGAIKVGGFGG
-986 VPTHRSV
+986 VPTHRGV

-1044 DAIAAARSAYDALTA
+1044 DAIAAARSAYDALTD

-1122 VSNYDTLLAAEARLA
+1122 VSNYDTLLAAEARFA
-1137 ELEDAA
+1137 ELKDAA

-1164 TPDVGSVGGEWM
+1164 TPNVGSVGGEWM

-1468 GVSGLAAAAVVG
+1468 GVSSLAAAAVVG

>member
-35 IVENTTYTAADA
+35 IVENTTYTAANA

-83 SGYISEINGLRAG
+83 SGYISEINDLRAG
-96 AGNYMAGWMGTLNDW
+96 AGGAMSGWMGTLNDW

-168 AFDKDAHEYTLTIP
+168 AFDKNTHEYTLTIP

-261 RGDAVAEATLEV
+261 RGDAAAEATLEV

-336 YTVTLHVNEVGHAYP
+336 YTVTLHVYEKGHAYP

-406 DGYDANGDCNGGLA
+406 DGYDANGDFNGGLA
-420 VSVAVGGGEISLSR
+420 ISVAVGGGEVTLGR
-434 VNEIYATNS
+434 VYQIYASNS
-443 GWVKDTDYSISYQLV
+443 GWVKDTDYSVSYQLV

-469 GTANSYGTAYTS
+469 GTADSWGTVYTS
-481 GLYVAGETVKA
+481 GLYVAGDTVKA

-501 ADYVATT
+501 AGYLATT
-508 VTKTASDTKDGYA
+508 VTKTTNASSGG
-521 LSISAAIPAATT
+521 LSVSASIPAAIDVT
-533 VTVKAPAGSTV
+533 VTAPAGSTI
-544 SVGTFR
+544 STGTFG
-550 NYWSYEF
+550 SYYTYQF
-557 AEPTAVTDDA
+557 FTAESVENVGGNVKATFRVPT
-567 DGVTASFTLA
+567 S
-577 VVPERDSYMN
+577 SYN
-587 YNYHFVRVQHPD
+587 HFLRVQNPD

-605 FGKWNTAQTI
+605 FAKWTSAQDI
-615 TVTSEDL
+615 TVTKEDL
-622 HIGDAKN
+622 HIGETDC
-629 TKDSVYRFDQNMYDR
+629 TKDSVYRFDKNMYDR
-644 ADIYLNVNRQGYI
+644 AGIYLNVNRQGYI
-657 NMETG
+657 NMESG

-672 WQAIESFM
+672 WQAIENFM
-680 NTQIALPDMHY
+680 NSQIALPDMHY

-747 VFSAIWPECTGVFVV
+747 VFSAIWPELTGVFVV

-775 EIARPGVNVTKD
+775 EIARPGVKVTKD
-787 EQKYLD
+787 EQKYID

-846 GAVTVTGL
+846 GTVTVTGL

-880 YDLVDADGNV
+880 YDLVDANGNV

-899 GDTVYLQFHDLLSPK
+899 GDKVYVQFHDLISPK

-919 VYNHTFILYYE
+919 VYNFNFSLYYE
-930 DADGNKYQSAAP
+930 GENGTFFQSKP
-942 AGFGGMYDFNGN
+942 GSPFGVYDFSGN
-954 PVRQR
+954 PVRQL
-959 ITITIPKDCSTL
+959 IEITIPEGWTDL
-971 SYDLTGAIKIGGFGG
+971 AYDLTGAIKVGGFGG
-986 VPTHRSV
+986 VPTHRGV

-1003 GTSAAAVLAQLPALS
+1003 GISTAAVLAQLPALS

-1044 DAIAAARSAYDALTA
+1044 DAIAAARSAYDALTD

-1122 VSNYDTLLAAEARLA
+1122 VSNYNTLLAAEARLA
-1137 ELEDAA
+1137 ELKDAA

-1164 TPDVGSVGGEWM
+1164 TPNVGSVGGEWM

-1328 KALDALSA
+1328 KALDALST

>member
-83 SGYISEINGLRAG
+83 SNYISEIKGLKAG
-96 AGNYMAGWMGTLNDW
+96 AGGAMSGWMGTLNDW
-111 FTNAGFSEF
+111 FTNEGFGAF
-120 TVKDGTLKAGDEIH
+120 TAAKGTLKAGDEIRI
-134 LMYSM
+134 MYTC
-139 NGGEDLGGS
+139 NYGEDLGGS
-148 WGNTDK
+148 WSNTDK

-261 RGDAVAEATLEV
+261 RGDAAAEATLEV

-336 YTVTLHVNEVGHAYP
+336 YTVTLHVYEKGHAYP

-406 DGYDANGDCNGGLA
+406 DGYDANGDFNGGT
-420 VSVAVGGGEISLSR
+420 VISVAVGGGEVTLGR
-434 VNEIYATNS
+434 VYQIYASNS
-443 GWVKDTDYSISYQLV
+443 GWVKDTDYSVSYQLV

-469 GTANSYGTAYTS
+469 GTADSWGTVYTS
-481 GLYVAGETVKA
+481 GLYAAGDTVNA

-501 ADYVATT
+501 AGYLATT
-508 VTKTASDTKDGYA
+508 VTKTTDASSGG
-521 LSISAAIPAATT
+521 LSMSASVPAAIDVT
-533 VTVKAPAGSTV
+533 VTAPAGSSIST
-544 SVGTFR
+544 GTFG
-550 NYWSYEF
+550 SYYTYQF
-557 AEPTAVTDDA
+557 FTAESVENVGGNVKATFRVPT
-567 DGVTASFTLA
+567 S
-577 VVPERDSYMN
+577 SYN
-587 YNYHFVRVQHPD
+587 HFLRVQNPD

-605 FGKWNTAQTI
+605 FAKWTSAQDI
-615 TVTSEDL
+615 TVTKEDL
-622 HIGDAKN
+622 HIGEKDC
-629 TKDSVYRFDQNMYDR
+629 TKDSVYRFDKNMYDR
-644 ADIYLNVNRQGYI
+644 AGIYLNVNRQGYI
-657 NMETG
+657 NMESG

-672 WQAIESFM
+672 WQAIESFS
-680 NTQIALPDMHY
+680 NSQIALPDMHY

-706 TPDANNSS
+706 TPDANNSG

-747 VFSAIWPECTGVFVV
+747 VFSAIWSELTGVFVV
-762 SVDNDGSAIETNM
+762 SVDNDGSAIETNTFLDRM
-775 EIARPGVNVTKD
+775 NANVTKD
-787 EQKYLD
+787 EQKYID

-899 GDTVYLQFHDLLSPK
+899 GDKVYVQFHDLISPK

-919 VYNHTFILYYE
+919 VYNFNFSLYYE
-930 DADGNKYQSAAP
+930 GENGTFFQSKP
-942 AGFGGMYDFNGN
+942 GSPFGVYDFSGN
-954 PVRQR
+954 PVRQL
-959 ITITIPKDCSTL
+959 IEITIPEGWTDL
-971 SYDLTGAIKIGGFGG
+971 AYDLTGAIKVGGFGG
-986 VPTHRSV
+986 VPTHRGV

-1044 DAIAAARSAYDALTA
+1044 DAIAAARSAYDALTD

-1064 VTNADVLTAAEA
+1064 VTNADTLTAAEA
-1076 RYTDVVAIDGAE
+1076 RYTDVIAIDGVE

-1122 VSNYDTLLAAEARLA
+1122 VNNYNTLLAAEARLA

-1164 TPDVGSVGGEWM
+1164 TPNVGSVGGEWM

-1373 SRFIKNGV
+1373 SRFIKNGL

-1444 PDQPTN
+1444 PDQPGQPDQPTN

>member
-35 IVENTTYTAADA
+35 IVENTTYTAANA

-83 SGYISEINGLRAG
+83 SGYISEINDLRAG
-96 AGNYMAGWMGTLNDW
+96 AGGAMSGWMGTLNDW

-168 AFDKDAHEYTLTIP
+168 AFDKNTHEYTLTIP

-261 RGDAVAEATLEV
+261 RGDATAEATLEV

-336 YTVTLHVNEVGHAYP
+336 YTVTLHVYEKGHAYP

-406 DGYDANGDCNGGLA
+406 DGYDANGDFNGGLA
-420 VSVAVGGGEISLSR
+420 ISVAVGGGEVTLGR
-434 VNEIYATNS
+434 VYQIYASNS

-469 GTANSYGTAYTS
+469 GTADSWGTVYTS
-481 GLYVAGETVKA
+481 GLYAAGDTVNA

-501 ADYVATT
+501 AGYLATT
-508 VTKTASDTKDGYA
+508 VTKTTNASSGG
-521 LSISAAIPAATT
+521 LSVSAGIPAAIDVT
-533 VTVKAPAGSTV
+533 VTAPAGSTI
-544 SVGTFR
+544 STGTFG
-550 NYWSYEF
+550 SYYTYQF
-557 AEPTAVTDDA
+557 FTAESVENVGGNVKATFRVPT
-567 DGVTASFTLA
+567 S
-577 VVPERDSYMN
+577 SYN
-587 YNYHFVRVQHPD
+587 HFLRVQNPD

-605 FGKWNTAQTI
+605 FAKWTSAQDI
-615 TVTSEDL
+615 TVTKEDL
-622 HIGDAKN
+622 HIGETDC
-629 TKDSVYRFDQNMYDR
+629 TKDSVYRFDKNMYDR
-644 ADIYLNVNRQGYI
+644 AGIYLNVNRQGYI
-657 NMETG
+657 NMESG

-672 WQAIESFM
+672 WQAIENFM
-680 NTQIALPDMHY
+680 NSQIALPDMHY

-747 VFSAIWPECTGVFVV
+747 VFSATWPELTGVFVV

-775 EIARPGVNVTKD
+775 EIARPGVKVTKD
-787 EQKYLD
+787 EQKYID

-899 GDTVYLQFHDLLSPK
+899 GDKVYVQFHDLISPK

-919 VYNHTFILYYE
+919 VYNFNFSLYYE
-930 DADGNKYQSAAP
+930 GENGTFFQSKP
-942 AGFGGMYDFNGN
+942 GSPFGVYDFSGN
-954 PVRQR
+954 PVRQL
-959 ITITIPKDCSTL
+959 IEITIPEGWTDL
-971 SYDLTGAIKIGGFGG
+971 AYDLTGAIKVGGFGG
-986 VPTHRSV
+986 VPTHRGV

-1044 DAIAAARSAYDALTA
+1044 DAIAAARSAYDALTD

-1122 VSNYDTLLAAEARLA
+1122 VSNYNTLLAAEARLA
-1137 ELEDAA
+1137 ELKDAA

-1164 TPDVGSVGGEWM
+1164 TPNVGSVGGEWM

>member
-69 MVDALGSYSQTGAE
+69 MVDALGSYPQTGAE
-83 SGYISEINGLRAG
+83 SGYISEINGLKAG
-96 AGNYMAGWMGTLNDW
+96 AGGNYMAGWMGTLNDW
-111 FTNAGFSEF
+111 FTNEGFGAF
-120 TVKDGTLKAGDEIH
+120 TAAKGTLKAGDEIH

-139 NGGEDLGGS
+139 NGGEDLGGI

-261 RGDAVAEATLEV
+261 RGDAAAEATLEV

-336 YTVTLHVNEVGHAYP
+336 YTVTLHVYEKGHAYP
-351 FEFKGLHSAQLSD
+351 FEFKGLHSMQLSD

-406 DGYDANGDCNGGLA
+406 DGYDANGDFNGGLA

-469 GTANSYGTAYTS
+469 GTANPYGTAYTS

-501 ADYVATT
+501 AGYLATT

-521 LSISAAIPAATT
+521 LSMSASIPAAIDVT
-533 VTVKAPAGSTV
+533 VTAPAGSTI
-544 SVGTFR
+544 STGTFG
-550 NYWSYEF
+550 SYYTYQF
-557 AEPTAVTDDA
+557 FTAESVENVGGNVKATFRVPTT
-567 DGVTASFTLA
+567 TS
-577 VVPERDSYMN
+577 SYN
-587 YNYHFVRVQHPD
+587 HFLRVQNPD

-605 FGKWNTAQTI
+605 FAKWTSAQDI
-615 TVTSEDL
+615 TVTKEDL
-622 HIGDAKN
+622 HIGETDC
-629 TKDSVYRFDQNMYDR
+629 TKDSVYRFDKNVYDR

-775 EIARPGVNVTKD
+775 EIARPGVKVTKN
-787 EQKYLD
+787 EQKYID

-880 YDLVDADGNV
+880 YDLVDANGNV

-899 GDTVYLQFHDLLSPK
+899 GDKVYVQFHDLISPQ

-919 VYNHTFILYYE
+919 VYNFSFSLYYE
-930 DADGNKYQSAAP
+930 GENGTFFQSKP
-942 AGFGGMYDFNGN
+942 GSPYGVYDFSGN
-954 PVRQR
+954 PVRQL
-959 ITITIPKDCSTL
+959 IEITIPEGWTDL
-971 SYDLTGAIKIGGFGG
+971 AYDLTGAIKVGGFGG
-986 VPTHRSV
+986 VPTHRGV
-993 SYTKGIDRQY
+993 SYTKGMDRQY
-1003 GTSAAAVLAQLPALS
+1003 GTSPAAVLAQLPALS

-1044 DAIAAARSAYDALTA
+1044 AAIAAARSAYNALTA

-1076 RYTDVVAIDGAE
+1076 RYTDVVAIDGVE

-1122 VSNYDTLLAAEARLA
+1122 VSNYNTLLAAEARLA

-1164 TPDVGSVGGEWM
+1164 TPNVGSVGGEWM

-1304 ITAMAIQALAPYYDT
+1304 ITAMAIQALATYYDT

>member
-96 AGNYMAGWMGTLNDW
+96 AGGAMAGWMGTLNDW
-111 FTNAGFSEF
+111 FTNFGFSEF

-225 VKCGDPSWPSMNDN
+225 VKCGDPSWPSMNAN

-261 RGDAVAEATLEV
+261 RGDAAAEATLEV

-336 YTVTLHVNEVGHAYP
+336 YTVTLHVYEKGHAYP
-351 FEFKGLHSAQLSD
+351 FEFKGLHNAQLSD

-406 DGYDANGDCNGGLA
+406 DGYDANGDFNGGT
-420 VSVAVGGGEISLSR
+420 VISVAVGGGEVTLGR
-434 VNEIYATNS
+434 VYQIYASNS
-443 GWVKDTDYSISYQLV
+443 GWVKDTDYSVSYQLV

-469 GTANSYGTAYTS
+469 GTADSWGTVYTS
-481 GLYVAGETVKA
+481 GLYVAGDTVKA

-501 ADYVATT
+501 AGYLATT
-508 VTKTASDTKDGYA
+508 VTKTTDASSGG
-521 LSISAAIPAATT
+521 LSMSASIPAAIDVT
-533 VTVKAPAGSTV
+533 VTAPAGSTI
-544 SVGTFR
+544 STGTFG
-550 NYWSYEF
+550 SYYTYQF
-557 AEPTAVTDDA
+557 FTAESVENVGGNVKATFRVPT
-567 DGVTASFTLA
+567 S
-577 VVPERDSYMN
+577 SYN
-587 YNYHFVRVQHPD
+587 HFLRVQNPD

-605 FGKWNTAQTI
+605 FAKWTSAQDI
-615 TVTSEDL
+615 TVTKEDL
-622 HIGDAKN
+622 HIGETDC
-629 TKDSVYRFDQNMYDR
+629 TKDSVYRFDKNMYDR
-644 ADIYLNVNRQGYI
+644 AGIYLNVNRQGYI
-657 NMETG
+657 NMESG

-672 WQAIESFM
+672 WQAIENFM
-680 NTQIALPDMHY
+680 NSQIALPDMHY

-747 VFSAIWPECTGVFVV
+747 VFSAIWPELTGVFVV

-775 EIARPGVNVTKD
+775 EIARPGINVTKN
-787 EQKYLD
+787 EQKYID

-899 GDTVYLQFHDLLSPK
+899 GDKVYVQFHDLISPK

-919 VYNHTFILYYE
+919 VYNFNFSLYYE
-930 DADGNKYQSAAP
+930 GENGTFFQSKP
-942 AGFGGMYDFNGN
+942 GSPFGVYDFSGN
-954 PVRQR
+954 PVRQL
-959 ITITIPKDCSTL
+959 IEITIPEGWTDL
-971 SYDLTGAIKIGGFGG
+971 AYDLTGAIKVGGFGG
-986 VPTHRSV
+986 VPTHRGV

-1044 DAIAAARSAYDALTA
+1044 DAIAAAR
-1059 AQKEQ
+1059 
-1064 VTNADVLTAAEA
+1064 
-1076 RYTDVVAIDGAE
+1076 
-1088 KAIDAIGEV
+1088 
-1097 TLTSGDAIAAARAA
+1097 AA

-1137 ELEDAA
+1137 ELKDAA

-1373 SRFIKNGV
+1373 SRFIKNGL

>member
-69 MVDALGSYSQTGAE
+69 MVDALGSYPQTGAE
-83 SGYISEINGLRAG
+83 SGYISEINGLKAG
-96 AGNYMAGWMGTLNDW
+96 AGGNYMAGWMGTLNDW
-111 FTNAGFSEF
+111 FTNEGFGAF
-120 TVKDGTLKAGDEIH
+120 TAAKGTLKAGDEIH

-139 NGGEDLGGS
+139 NGGEDLGGI

-261 RGDAVAEATLEV
+261 RGDAAAEAALEV

-336 YTVTLHVNEVGHAYP
+336 YTVTLHVYEKGHAYP
-351 FEFKGLHSAQLSD
+351 FEFKGLHSMQLSD

-406 DGYDANGDCNGGLA
+406 DGYDANGDFNSGLA

-469 GTANSYGTAYTS
+469 GTANPYGTAYTS

-501 ADYVATT
+501 AGYLATT

-521 LSISAAIPAATT
+521 LSMSASIPAAIDVT
-533 VTVKAPAGSTV
+533 VTAPAGSTI
-544 SVGTFR
+544 STGTFG
-550 NYWSYEF
+550 SYYTYQF
-557 AEPTAVTDDA
+557 FTAESVENVGGNVKATFRVPTT
-567 DGVTASFTLA
+567 TS
-577 VVPERDSYMN
+577 SYN
-587 YNYHFVRVQHPD
+587 HFLRVQNPD

-605 FGKWNTAQTI
+605 FAKWTSAQDI
-615 TVTSEDL
+615 TVTKEDL
-622 HIGDAKN
+622 HIGEMDC
-629 TKDSVYRFDQNMYDR
+629 TKDSVYRFDKNVYDR

-657 NMETG
+657 NMKSG

-672 WQAIESFM
+672 WQAIEGYM
-680 NTQIALPDMHY
+680 NNQIALPDMHY

-775 EIARPGVNVTKD
+775 EIARPGVNVTKN
-787 EQKYLD
+787 EQKYID
-793 AEHDILFYLGNAGAS
+793 AEHDILFYLGNDGAS

-880 YDLVDADGNV
+880 YDLVDANGNV

-899 GDTVYLQFHDLLSPK
+899 GDKVYVQFHDLISPQ

-919 VYNHTFILYYE
+919 VYNFSFSLYYE
-930 DADGNKYQSAAP
+930 GENGTFFQSKP
-942 AGFGGMYDFNGN
+942 GSPYGVYDFSGN
-954 PVRQR
+954 PVRQL
-959 ITITIPKDCSTL
+959 IEITIPEGWTDL
-971 SYDLTGAIKIGGFGG
+971 AYDLTGAIKVGGFGG
-986 VPTHRSV
+986 VPTHRGV
-993 SYTKGIDRQY
+993 SYTKGMDRQY
-1003 GTSAAAVLAQLPALS
+1003 GTSPAAVLAQLPALS

-1044 DAIAAARSAYDALTA
+1044 DAIAAARSAYDALTD

-1122 VSNYDTLLAAEARLA
+1122 VSNYDTLLAAEARFA
-1137 ELEDAA
+1137 ELKDAA

-1164 TPDVGSVGGEWM
+1164 TPNVGSVGGEWM

-1200 ENCDADERLDENRA
+1200 ENCNADERLDENRA